1 MKKITKILD
10 SVMRG
15 LKRTCV
21 AKAIAVV
28 AVATIA
34 MNSFAQEETIT
45 GVKDLAGKD
54 STYINSHLTTGGN
67 YPEEMDKKFFLY
79 NEKTG
84 KFLNLGSYWGTHVA
98 LADYGKPMW
107 VVSGTREICTN
118 PDAYYLNREIQ
129 TNDVLLFTHNMAT
142 TLSEDQGQYV
152 GWPRANKDN
161 PAEDRGV
168 FSDRKNTATDIYG
181 WELEFTGDN
190 MNTCKLKTKKT
201 ITEIIAGFWL
211 TKHNCWSDDV
221 YLCGVPASVDPNRS
235 CEAYTTDE
243 IANNGLT
250 GYDTWRI
257 MTYEDIYNLQVKNTE
272 NMTKSIDLSF
282 MLKCPGFQRGDNDI
296 ANWKTYNFA
305 TKQYNENNAGFA
317 SFGLSRQYYD
327 VANWSTVKNV
337 IGTYTFDGVTYE
349 FIEEP
354 KKNSSQSDKDKYKN
368 NTDNYQRHLAKF
380 YCASIKSNRGIVYQ
394 DVTVK
399 LAGTY
404 VVECKGFSTTD
415 KAALV
420 AGVLNPEYTSTN
432 GEPMMIGGVLNRTTL
447 SQTSNMTAD
456 EQTRLHIGE
465 KNMDYAGKEFY
476 EHSKYT
482 NSVIVVVPQSAIKNG
497 SATIRLGV
505 MVGSQSETAAQ
516 TGEWTVFDDFRLLYA
531 SKNTEADL
539 ILDQDRADLS
549 YIYDINEPLQNK
561 TLRLN
566 KTFTAG
572 KWNTLVLPVNLTL
585 KQLRDAFGP
594 STRLAQLDKLTKSG
608 IEFQSVKLDGMA
620 DDAIALHAYQ
630 PYLIIP
636 EKVFEK
642 DRVDN
647 TKASYT
653 AEFVNAGTGEQSQ
666 TIKVGI
672 AANHYVIPK
681 VSLSVDDLKKV
692 DQKTWATAVSESTD
706 GKMEAW
712 GTLART
718 FGTVSDDVEYG
729 YQFENDGKII
739 EGRDKLIGSY
749 FFDNGKMYHSDKRV
763 RGLRGFSCW
772 FKPAEGAQK
781 NAQFTLDGVTQSG
794 TTALDDIFA
803 DGEQTV
809 SRFAQ
814 GVYNLNGQLVKQGN
828 STAGLPSGLYIV
840 NGKKCI
846 VR

>member
-1 MKKITKILD
+1 MKKITKNLD
-10 SVMRG
+10 SVMSG

-34 MNSFAQEETIT
+34 MNSFAQDETIT

-54 STYINSHLTTGGN
+54 LTYINSHLTTDGN
-67 YPEEMDKKFFLY
+67 YPADMSKMFFLY

-107 VVSGTREICTN
+107 VVKGEREICN
-118 PDAYYLNREIQ
+118 DPDALIPNDFQ
-129 TNDVLLFTHNMAT
+129 TNNVLFFTHNMAT
-142 TLSEDQGQYV
+142 TLSEDQGPYV
-152 GWPRANKDN
+152 GVSQVKKKK

-168 FSDRKNTATDIYG
+168 FVDRKNTATDIYG
-181 WELEFTGDN
+181 WELEFKPGN
-190 MNTCKLKTKKT
+190 MKTCRLKTKKT
-201 ITEIIAGFWL
+201 EKKFYYWGN
-211 TKHNCWSDDV
+211 HYCWSDDV

-235 CEAYTTDE
+235 CEAYSAEDIE
-243 IANNGLT
+243 SKGLAD
-250 GYDTWRI
+250 YATWRI
-257 MTYEDIYNLQVKNTE
+257 MTYEDIYNLQNKNTE

-282 MLKCPGFQRGDNDI
+282 MLKTPGFQRGDNDI

-305 TKQYNENNAGFA
+305 TQQYNENNVGFA
-317 SFGLSRQYYD
+317 SFGLSKLYSKA
-327 VANWSTVKNV
+327 ANWEEENIVK
-337 IGTYTFDGVTYE
+337 GLSKTAYTFDNRKYTTDS
-349 FIEEP
+349 IEP
-354 KKNSSQSDKDKYKN
+354 
-368 NTDNYQRHLAKF
+368 YQRHLGKF

-420 AGVLNPEYTSTN
+420 AGVLNPNYTSTN
-432 GEPMMIGGVLNRTTL
+432 GEPMMIGGVLNSTTL

-456 EQTRLHIGE
+456 EQNRLHISE
-465 KNMDYAGKEFY
+465 MNMDYAGKEFY

-482 NSVIVVVPQSAIKNG
+482 NSVIVVVPQSAIDANG

-516 TGEWTVFDDFRLLYA
+516 NGEWTVFDDFRLLYA

-549 YIYDINEPLQNK
+549 YIYDINEPLHNK

-566 KTFTAG
+566 KTFTAH

-594 STRLAQLDKLTKSG
+594 STRLAQLEKLTESG
-608 IEFQSVKLDGMA
+608 IQFQSVDFTDKA
-620 DDAIALHAYQ
+620 DDYVALEAYK

-636 EKVFEK
+636 EKAEGQAAEYTSVYVE
-642 DRVDN
+642 
-647 TKASYT
+647 TGAST
-653 AEFVNAGTGEQSQ
+653 AEYMRV
-666 TIKVGI
+666 KI
-672 AANHYVIPK
+672 AANHFVIPK
-681 VSLSVDDLKKV
+681 VSLSVEDLKNV
-692 DQKTWATAVSESTD
+692 NQKTWATAVSTSTD

-718 FGTVSDDVEYG
+718 FGTVNEDVENG
-729 YQFENDGKII
+729 YQFNNNGQII
-739 EGRDKLIGSY
+739 TGRDNLIGSY
-749 FFDNGKMYHSDKRV
+749 FFANGKMYHSSKDRV

-772 FKPAEGAQK
+772 FKPVSSKSG

>member
-10 SVMRG
+10 SVMSR

-54 STYINSHLTTGGN
+54 LTYINSHLDGS
-67 YPEEMDKKFFLY
+67 YPAEMDKMFFLY

-84 KFLNLGSYWGTHVA
+84 KFLNLGSYWGTHVS
-98 LADYGKPMW
+98 LADYGKPLW

-118 PDAYYLNREIQ
+118 PDASYLNREIQ
-129 TNDVLLFTHNMAT
+129 TNNVLLFTHNMAT

-152 GWPRANKDN
+152 GLSIADDEK

-168 FSDRKNTATDIYG
+168 FVDRQNKETSIYG
-181 WELEFTGDN
+181 WEIEFTGDN

-201 ITEIIAGFWL
+201 ITKIRAGL
-211 TKHNCWSDDV
+211 LATKHNCWSDDV

-235 CEAYTTDE
+235 CEAYSDAD
-243 IANNGLT
+243 IKSKGLT

-257 MTYEDIYNLQVKNTE
+257 MTYEDIYNLQNKNTE

-282 MLKCPGFQRGDNDI
+282 MLKTPGFQRGDNDI
-296 ANWKTYNFA
+296 KNWKTYNFA
-305 TKQYNENNAGFA
+305 TQQYNENNVGFA
-317 SFGLSRQYYD
+317 SFGLSKLYSKA
-327 VANWSTVKNV
+327 ANWETDNIVNGLSKTA
-337 IGTYTFDGVTYE
+337 YTFDGHEY
-349 FIEEP
+349 I
-354 KKNSSQSDKDKYKN
+354 KG
-368 NTDNYQRHLAKF
+368 TDGTEAYQRHLGKF

-420 AGVLNPEYTSTN
+420 AGVLNPKYTSTN

-447 SQTSNMTAD
+447 SQTGNMDAA
-456 EQTRLHIGE
+456 ELNRLHISE
-465 KNMDYAGKEFY
+465 MNMDYAGKEFY

-482 NSVIVVVPQSAIKNG
+482 NSVIVVVPQSAIDANNG

-505 MVGSQSETAAQ
+505 MVGNQSETAAQ
-516 TGEWTVFDDFRLLYA
+516 AGEWTVFDDFRLLYA

-539 ILDQDRADLS
+539 ILDQDRDNLS

-566 KTFTAG
+566 KTFTAH
-572 KWNTLVLPVNLTL
+572 KWNTLVLPVSLTL

-594 STRLAQLDKLTKSG
+594 STRLAQLDKLTESG
-608 IEFQSVKLDGMA
+608 IQFKSVDFTDKA
-620 DDAIALHAYQ
+620 DDYVALQAYK

-636 EKVFEK
+636 EKAEGQAAEYTSVYVKTGATAAESM
-642 DRVDN
+642 RV
-647 TKASYT
+647 K
-653 AEFVNAGTGEQSQ
+653 
-666 TIKVGI
+666 I
-672 AANHYVIPK
+672 AANHFVIPK
-681 VSLSVDDLKKV
+681 VSLSVADLKNKV
-692 DQKTWATAVSESTD
+692 DQNTWATTVSESID
-706 GKMEAW
+706 GMEAW

-718 FGTVSDDVEYG
+718 FGTENKDVENG
-729 YQFENDGKII
+729 YLFTNNGKII
-739 EGRDKLIGSY
+739 TGRDNLIGSY
-749 FFDNGKMYHSDKRV
+749 FFANGKMYHSDKRV

-772 FKPAEGAQK
+772 FKPVPGTTQSVK
-781 NAQFTLDGVTQSG
+781 FTLDGVTQSG
-794 TTALDDIFA
+794 TTALDDIFT

-828 STAGLPSGLYIV
+828 STAGLPSGVYIV

>member
-10 SVMRG
+10 SVMSR

-34 MNSFAQEETIT
+34 MNSFAQEVETIT

-54 STYINSHLTTGGN
+54 LTYINSHLTTDGN
-67 YPEEMDKKFFLY
+67 YPVEMSKMFFLY

-84 KFLNLGSYWGTHVA
+84 KFLNLGSYWGTHVS

-107 VVSGTREICTN
+107 VIKGTREICLN
-118 PDAYYLNREIQ
+118 PDDLIGKKYQ
-129 TNDVLLFTHNMAT
+129 TNNVLFFAHNMAT
-142 TLSEDQGQYV
+142 TLSEDQGPYV
-152 GWPRANKDN
+152 GWSQVNKKK

-168 FSDRKNTATDIYG
+168 FADRENTETAIYG
-181 WELEFTGDN
+181 WELEFTGND
-190 MNTCKLKTKKT
+190 MKTCKLKTKKT
-201 ITEIIAGFWL
+201 EETYGVIN
-211 TKHNCWSDDV
+211 KHYCWSDDV

-235 CEAYTTDE
+235 CEAYSEADITSK
-243 IANNGLT
+243 GLT

-257 MTYEDIYNLQVKNTE
+257 MTYEDIYNLQNKNTE

-296 ANWKTYNFA
+296 KNWKTYNFA
-305 TKQYNENNAGFA
+305 TQQYNENNVGFA
-317 SFGLSRQYYD
+317 SFGLSKLYSKA
-327 VANWSTVKNV
+327 ANWDAKNIVK
-337 IGTYTFDGVTYE
+337 GLSKTAYTFDNRKYTTDS
-349 FIEEP
+349 IEP
-354 KKNSSQSDKDKYKN
+354 
-368 NTDNYQRHLAKF
+368 YQRHLSKF
-380 YCASIKSNRGIVYQ
+380 YCASITSNRGIVYQ
-394 DVTVK
+394 DVTVN

-420 AGVLNPEYTSTN
+420 AGVLNPNYGTN
-432 GEPMMIGGVLNRTTL
+432 GEPMMLGGVLNRTTL
-447 SQTSNMTAD
+447 SQTSNMTTD
-456 EQTRLHIGE
+456 EQNRLHISE

-482 NSVIVVVPQSAIKNG
+482 NSVIVVVPQSAVNNG

-505 MVGSQSETAAQ
+505 MVGSQSETTAQ

-539 ILDQDRADLS
+539 ILDQDRDNLS

-566 KTFTAG
+566 KTFTAH

-594 STRLAQLDKLTKSG
+594 STRLAQLEKLTESG
-608 IEFQSVKLDGMA
+608 IQFQSVDFTGKA
-620 DDAIALHAYQ
+620 DDAIALEAYK

-636 EKVFEK
+636 EKDKGQAAEYTSVYVETGAGAAEYL
-642 DRVDN
+642 RV
-647 TKASYT
+647 K
-653 AEFVNAGTGEQSQ
+653 
-666 TIKVGI
+666 I
-672 AANHYVIPK
+672 AANHFVIPK
-681 VSLSVDDLKKV
+681 VSLSKDDLKKV
-692 DQKTWATAVSESTD
+692 DQNTWATAVSTSID
-706 GKMEAW
+706 GQMEAW

-718 FGTVSDDVEYG
+718 FGTDATQDENGKWTFSDK
-729 YQFENDGKII
+729 NII
-739 EGRDKLIGSY
+739 TGRDNLIDCY
-749 FFDNGKMYHSDKRV
+749 FFDKGNMYHSATRP

-772 FKPAEGAQK
+772 FKPAEGSKK
-781 NAQFTLDGVTQSG
+781 NASFTLDGVTQSG

-809 SRFAQ
+809 SRFAN

-828 STAGLPSGLYIV
+828 STAGLPSGMYIV

>member
-10 SVMRG
+10 SVMSG

-34 MNSFAQEETIT
+34 MNSFAQQEETIT
-45 GVKDLAGKD
+45 GVKDLPGKD
-54 STYINSHLTTGGN
+54 LNYINSHLTNGKD
-67 YPEEMDKKFFLY
+67 YPEDMSKMFFLY

-84 KFLNLGSYWGTHVA
+84 KFLNFGSYWGTHVA

-107 VVSGTREICTN
+107 VVTGTRKTCLN
-118 PDAYYLNREIQ
+118 PDASLTDRKFE
-129 TNDVLLFTHNMAT
+129 TKTVLLFTHNMANT
-142 TLSEDQGQYV
+142 GEEKDKLGQYV
-152 GWPRANKDN
+152 GVSQINKN
-161 PAEDRGV
+161 KIPHNEDKGV
-168 FSDRKNTATDIYG
+168 FADRENTETSIYG
-181 WELEFTGDN
+181 WELEFTGDG

-201 ITEIIAGFWL
+201 ITDFVWNGKYNRWI
-211 TKHNCWSDDV
+211 DDV

-235 CEAYTTDE
+235 CEAYSEADITSK
-243 IANNGLT
+243 GLA

-257 MTYEDIYNLQVKNTE
+257 LTYEQVYNLQKKNTE

-282 MLKCPGFQRGDNDI
+282 MLKTPGFQRADNDI
-296 ANWKTYNFA
+296 KNWKTYNFA
-305 TKQYNENNAGFA
+305 TKQHNENNVGFA
-317 SFGLSRQYYD
+317 SFGLSKLYSKA
-327 VANWSTVKNV
+327 ANWEEKNIV
-337 IGTYTFDGVTYE
+337 NGLSKKAYTFDNRKYTTDS
-349 FIEEP
+349 IEP
-354 KKNSSQSDKDKYKN
+354 
-368 NTDNYQRHLAKF
+368 YQRHLGKF
-380 YCASIKSNRGIVYQ
+380 YCASITNQRGIVYQ

-404 VVECKGFSTTD
+404 VVECKGFSKTD
-415 KAALV
+415 KAALI

-432 GEPMMIGGVLNRTTL
+432 GEPMMLGGVLNRTTL
-447 SQTSNMTAD
+447 SQTSNMTTD
-456 EQTRLHIGE
+456 EQNRLHISE
-465 KNMDYAGKEFY
+465 MNMDYAGKEFY

-505 MVGSQSETAAQ
+505 MVGSQTETAAQ
-516 TGEWTVFDDFRLLYA
+516 NGEWTVFDDFRLLYA

-549 YIYDINEPLQNK
+549 YILDINEPLQNK

-566 KTFTAG
+566 KTFTAH
-572 KWNTLVLPVNLTL
+572 KWNTFVLPVNLTL

-594 STRLAQLDKLTKSG
+594 STRLAQLEKLTESG
-608 IEFQSVKLDGMA
+608 IQFKSVDFTGKA
-620 DDAIALHAYQ
+620 DDYVALEAYK

-636 EKVFEK
+636 EKAEGQAAEYTSVYVE
-642 DRVDN
+642 
-647 TKASYT
+647 TGAST
-653 AEFVNAGTGEQSQ
+653 AEYMRV
-666 TIKVGI
+666 KI
-672 AANHYVIPK
+672 AANHFVIPK
-681 VSLSVDDLKKV
+681 VSLSVDDLQKV
-692 DQKTWATAVSESTD
+692 DQNTWATTVTESTD
-706 GKMEAW
+706 GKMKAW

-718 FGTVSDDVEYG
+718 FGTVNDNVENG
-729 YQFENDGKII
+729 YQFTNNGKII
-739 EGRDKLIGSY
+739 DGRDKLDDSY
-749 FFDNGKMYHSDKRV
+749 FFANGKMYHSTGRV

-772 FKPAEGAQK
+772 FKPVPGTTQSVK
-781 NAQFTLDGVTQSG
+781 FTLDGVTQSG
-794 TTALDDIFA
+794 TTALDDIFT

-809 SRFAQ
+809 SRFAN

-828 STAGLPSGLYIV
+828 STAGLPSGMYIV

>member
-10 SVMRG
+10 SVMSR

-34 MNSFAQEETIT
+34 MNSFAQQEETIT

-54 STYINSHLTTGGN
+54 LTYINSHLTTDGN
-67 YPEEMDKKFFLY
+67 YPVEMGKMFFLY

-84 KFLNLGSYWGTHVA
+84 KFLNLGSYWGTHVS

-107 VVSGTREICTN
+107 VVKGTREICLN
-118 PDAYYLNREIQ
+118 PDDLIGKKYQ
-129 TNDVLLFTHNMAT
+129 TNNVLLFAHNMAT
-142 TLSEDQGQYV
+142 TLSEDQGPYV
-152 GWPRANKDN
+152 GWSQVNKKK

-168 FSDRKNTATDIYG
+168 FADRENTETAIYG
-181 WELEFTGDN
+181 WELEFTGND
-190 MNTCKLKTKKT
+190 MKTCKLKTKKT
-201 ITEIIAGFWL
+201 EETYGIIN
-211 TKHNCWSDDV
+211 KHYCWSDDV

-235 CEAYTTDE
+235 CEAYSAADITSK
-243 IANNGLT
+243 GLT

-257 MTYEDIYNLQVKNTE
+257 MTYEDIYNLQNKNTE
-272 NMTKSIDLSF
+272 NMKKSIDLSF

-296 ANWKTYNFA
+296 DNWKTCNFA
-305 TKQYNENNAGFA
+305 TEQYNENNIGFA
-317 SFGLSRQYYD
+317 SFGLSKLYSKA
-327 VANWSTVKNV
+327 ANWDEKNIVK
-337 IGTYTFDGVTYE
+337 GLSKTAYTFDNRKYTTDS
-349 FIEEP
+349 IEP
-354 KKNSSQSDKDKYKN
+354 
-368 NTDNYQRHLAKF
+368 YQRHLGKF
-380 YCASIKSNRGIVYQ
+380 YCASITNHRGIVYQ
-394 DVTVK
+394 DVAVK

-420 AGVLNPEYTSTN
+420 AGVLNPNYGTDN
-432 GEPMMIGGVLNRTTL
+432 EPMMLGGTLNRTTL
-447 SQTSNMTAD
+447 SQTGNMDAA
-456 EQTRLHIGE
+456 ELNRLHISE

-516 TGEWTVFDDFRLLYA
+516 NGEWTVFDDFRLLYA

-566 KTFTAG
+566 KTFTAH
-572 KWNTLVLPVNLTL
+572 KWNTFVLPVNLTL

-594 STRLAQLDKLTKSG
+594 STRLAQLEKLTESG
-608 IEFQSVKLDGMA
+608 IQFQSVGFTGMA
-620 DDAIALHAYQ
+620 DDAIALHAYK

-636 EKVFEK
+636 EKDKGQAAEYTSVYVE
-642 DRVDN
+642 
-647 TKASYT
+647 TGAST
-653 AEFVNAGTGEQSQ
+653 AEYMRV
-666 TIKVGI
+666 KI
-672 AANHYVIPK
+672 AKDHFVIPK
-681 VSLSVDDLKKV
+681 VSLSVEDLKKV
-692 DQKTWATAVSESTD
+692 DQNTWATAVTESTD
-706 GKMEAW
+706 GKMQAW

-718 FGTVSDDVEYG
+718 FGTVSDNVENG

-739 EGRDKLIGSY
+739 DPRDNLIGSY
-749 FFDNGKMYHSDKRV
+749 FFANGKMYHSDKRV

-772 FKPAEGAQK
+772 FKPVSSK
-781 NAQFTLDGVTQSG
+781 SSNAQFTLDGVTQSG

-809 SRFAQ
+809 SRFAN

-828 STAGLPSGLYIV
+828 SIAGLPSGMYIV

>member
-10 SVMRG
+10 SVMSG

-28 AVATIA
+28 AVATVA
-34 MNSFAQEETIT
+34 MNSFAQDETIT

-54 STYINSHLTTGGN
+54 LTYINSHLTTDGN
-67 YPEEMDKKFFLY
+67 YPVENGKMFFLY

-84 KFLNLGSYWGTHVA
+84 KFLNLGGYWGTHVA

-107 VVSGTREICTN
+107 VVKGKRNIFESIL
-118 PDAYYLNREIQ
+118 AYH
-129 TNDVLLFTHNMAT
+129 TNDVLFFVHNMAT
-142 TLSEDQGQYV
+142 TTDKNQGPYV
-152 GWPRANKDN
+152 GWSQVEDNK
-161 PAEDRGV
+161 PVEDRGV
-168 FSDRKNTATDIYG
+168 FADRENTEKSIYG
-181 WELEFTGDN
+181 WELEPTGDG
-190 MNTCKLKTKKT
+190 MNTYKLKTKKT
-201 ITEIIAGFWL
+201 VEHKL
-211 TKHNCWSDDV
+211 TAAKLRYCWSDDV
-221 YLCGVPASVDPNRS
+221 YLCGVPANVDSNRS

-243 IANNGLT
+243 IKSKGLT

-257 MTYEDIYNLQVKNTE
+257 MTYEDIYNLQNKNTE

-282 MLKCPGFQRGDNDI
+282 MLKTPGFQRLDNDI

-305 TKQYNENNAGFA
+305 TEKYNENNVGFA
-317 SFGLSRQYYD
+317 SFGLNKLYSK
-327 VANWSTVKNV
+327 VANWDEKNIV
-337 IGTYTFDGVTYE
+337 NDLSKTAYVFDGISYYKT
-349 FIEEP
+349 
-354 KKNSSQSDKDKYKN
+354 KDDKE
-368 NTDNYQRHLAKF
+368 NYQRHLGKF

-420 AGVLNPEYTSTN
+420 AGVLNPKYGTN
-432 GEPMMIGGVLNRTTL
+432 GEPMMLNGVLNSTTL
-447 SQTSNMTAD
+447 SQTSNMTTD
-456 EQTRLHIGE
+456 EQNRLHIGE

-482 NSVIVVVPQSAIKNG
+482 NSVIVVVPQSAINNG

-516 TGEWTVFDDFRLLYA
+516 GDEWTVFDDFRLLYA

-539 ILDQDRADLS
+539 ILDQDRDNLN
-549 YIYDINEPLQNK
+549 YIYAINEPLKNK

-566 KTFTAG
+566 KTFTAH

-594 STRLAQLDKLTKSG
+594 STRLAQLERLTESG
-608 IEFQSVKLDGMA
+608 IQFKSVDFTDKA
-620 DDAIALHAYQ
+620 DDYVALEAYK

-636 EKVFEK
+636 EWAEGQAAEYTSVYVETGASAAEYL
-642 DRVDN
+642 RV
-647 TKASYT
+647 K
-653 AEFVNAGTGEQSQ
+653 
-666 TIKVGI
+666 I
-672 AANHYVIPK
+672 AKNHFVIPK

-692 DQKTWATAVSESTD
+692 DQDKWATAVSESID
-706 GKMEAW
+706 GMQAW

-718 FGTVSDDVEYG
+718 FGTKSDDVENG
-729 YQFENDGKII
+729 YLFDNNGEII
-739 EGRDKLIGSY
+739 TGRDNLKGSY
-749 FFDNGKMYHSDKRV
+749 FFANGKMYHSDSRV

-772 FKPAEGAQK
+772 FKPVNGTDNA

-803 DGEQTV
+803 NGEQTV

-814 GVYNLNGQLVKQGN
+814 GVYNLNGQLVKKGN
-828 STAGLPSGLYIV
+828 STAGLPSGMYIV
-840 NGKKCI
+840 GGKKCI

>member
-10 SVMRG
+10 SVMST

-21 AKAIAVV
+21 AKAVAVV

-34 MNSFAQEETIT
+34 MNSFAQQEETIT

-54 STYINSHLTTGGN
+54 LTYINSHLTTDGN
-67 YPEEMDKKFFLY
+67 YPVDMSKMFFLY

-84 KFLNLGSYWGTHVA
+84 KFLNLGSYWGTHVS
-98 LADYGKPMW
+98 LADYGKPLW
-107 VVSGTREICTN
+107 VVKGKRNIYESVIK
-118 PDAYYLNREIQ
+118 YH

-142 TLSEDQGQYV
+142 TLSEDQGPYV
-152 GWPRANKDN
+152 GWAQVDDNK

-168 FSDRKNTATDIYG
+168 FTDKKNTAESIYG
-181 WELEFTGDN
+181 WELEFIPGND
-190 MNTCKLKTKKT
+190 MKTCKLKTKKT
-201 ITEIIAGFWL
+201 VEKKL
-211 TKHNCWSDDV
+211 TDWALRYCWSDDV

-235 CEAYTTDE
+235 CEAYSDAD
-243 IANNGLT
+243 IKSKGLT

-257 MTYEDIYNLQVKNTE
+257 MTYEDIYNLQNKNTE

-282 MLKCPGFQRGDNDI
+282 MLKTPGFQRGDNDI
-296 ANWKTYNFA
+296 KNWKTYNFA
-305 TKQYNENNAGFA
+305 TQQYNENNVGFA
-317 SFGLSRQYYD
+317 SFGLSKLYSKA
-327 VANWSTVKNV
+327 ANWEKANIVNGLSKTA
-337 IGTYTFDGVTYE
+337 YTFDGGSYDNT
-349 FIEEP
+349 
-354 KKNSSQSDKDKYKN
+354 KNG
-368 NTDNYQRHLAKF
+368 TEAYQRHLGKF

-394 DVTVK
+394 DVVVS
-399 LAGTY
+399 LPGTY

-420 AGVLNPEYTSTN
+420 AGVLNPNYGTN
-432 GEPMMIGGVLNRTTL
+432 NEPMMLGGVLNRTTL

-456 EQTRLHIGE
+456 EQTALHISE
-465 KNMDYAGKEFY
+465 MNMDYAGKEFY

-482 NSVIVVVPQSAIKNG
+482 NSVIVVVPQSAIDANNG

-516 TGEWTVFDDFRLLYA
+516 SGEWTVFDDFRLLYA

-539 ILDQDRADLS
+539 ILDQDRDNLN

-566 KTFTAG
+566 KTFTAH
-572 KWNTLVLPVNLTL
+572 KWNTFVLPVNLTL

-594 STRLAQLDKLTKSG
+594 STRLAQLEKLTESG
-608 IEFQSVKLDGMA
+608 IQFKSVGFTGEA
-620 DDAIALHAYQ
+620 DDYVALEAYK

-636 EKVFEK
+636 EKDKGQAAEYTSVYVKTGASAAESM
-642 DRVDN
+642 RV
-647 TKASYT
+647 K
-653 AEFVNAGTGEQSQ
+653 
-666 TIKVGI
+666 I
-672 AANHYVIPK
+672 AANHFVIPK
-681 VSLSVDDLKKV
+681 VSLSVEDLKKV
-692 DQKTWATAVSESTD
+692 DQNTWATTVTESTD
-706 GKMEAW
+706 GKMKAY
-712 GTLART
+712 GTLVRT
-718 FGTVSDDVEYG
+718 FGTVSDNVENG
-729 YQFENDGKII
+729 YLFENNGKII
-739 EGRDKLIGSY
+739 TGRDNLEYCY
-749 FFDNGKMYHSDKRV
+749 FFDNGKMYHSSIEGRV

-772 FKPAEGAQK
+772 FKPVSSKSG

-809 SRFAQ
+809 SRFAN
-814 GVYNLNGQLVKQGN
+814 GIYNLNGQLVKQGN
-828 STAGLPSGLYIV
+828 STAGLPSGMYIV

>member
-10 SVMRG
+10 SVMSR

-54 STYINSHLTTGGN
+54 STYINNHLTTDGY
-67 YPEEMDKKFFLY
+67 YPEDMSKMFFLY

-98 LADYGKPMW
+98 LADYGKPLW
-107 VVSGTREICTN
+107 VVSGKREICLN
-118 PDAYYLNREIQ
+118 PDALPHKRKFQ
-129 TNDVLLFTHNMAT
+129 TNNVLFFGHNMAT
-142 TLSEDQGQYV
+142 TLSEDQGPYV
-152 GWPRANKDN
+152 GWSKAKSGKPD
-161 PAEDRGV
+161 EDRGV
-168 FSDRKNTATDIYG
+168 YADKKNTATDIYG

-201 ITEIIAGFWL
+201 INSVVGPWFQS
-211 TKHNCWSDDV
+211 HDCWSDDV

-235 CEAYTTDE
+235 CEAYSAADIE
-243 IANNGLT
+243 SNGLT

-257 MTYEDIYNLQVKNTE
+257 VTYEDIYNLQNKNTE

-282 MLKCPGFQRGDNDI
+282 MLKCPGFQRGDNNI

-305 TKQYNENNAGFA
+305 TNQYNENNVGFA
-317 SFGLSRQYYD
+317 SFGLSKYYSKA
-327 VANWSTVKNV
+327 ANWEEKNIV
-337 IGTYTFDGVTYE
+337 NGLSETAYTFDGGSYDNT
-349 FIEEP
+349 
-354 KKNSSQSDKDKYKN
+354 KNGTEAYW
-368 NTDNYQRHLAKF
+368 RHLGKF
-380 YCASIKSNRGIVYQ
+380 FCASITNHRGIVYQ

-505 MVGSQSETAAQ
+505 MVGSQTETAAQ
-516 TGEWTVFDDFRLLYA
+516 AGEWTVFDDFRLLYA

-594 STRLAQLDKLTKSG
+594 STRLAQLENLTESG
-608 IEFQSVKLDGMA
+608 IQFKSVDFTGKAEDYV
-620 DDAIALHAYQ
+620 ALEAYK

-636 EKVFEK
+636 EKAEGQAAEYTSVYVKTGASAAETM
-642 DRVDN
+642 RVKIAN
-647 TKASYT
+647 NH
-653 AEFVNAGTGEQSQ
+653 FVIS
-666 TIKVGI
+666 
-672 AANHYVIPK
+672 K

-692 DQKTWATAVSESTD
+692 DQSTWATAVSTSTD

-718 FGTVSDDVEYG
+718 FGTVSNDVENG
-729 YQFENDGKII
+729 YQFENNGQII
-739 EGRDKLIGSY
+739 TGRDKLIGSY
-749 FFDNGKMYHSDKRV
+749 FFANGKMYHSATRP

-772 FKPAEGAQK
+772 FKPVNGKSQ
-781 NAQFTLDGVTQSG
+781 NASFTLDGVSQG
-794 TTALDDIFA
+794 TTGIEDILA
-803 DGEQTV
+803 DYEQPV
-809 SRFAQ
+809 SRFAN
-814 GVYNLNGQLVKQGN
+814 GIYNLNGQLVKQGN

>member
-10 SVMRG
+10 SVMSR

-34 MNSFAQEETIT
+34 MNSFAQQEEVIT

-54 STYINSHLTTGGN
+54 STYINSHLTTDGN
-67 YPEEMDKKFFLY
+67 YPEDMSKMFFLY

-98 LADYGKPMW
+98 LADYGKPLW
-107 VVSGTREICTN
+107 VVKGTREICLN
-118 PDAYYLNREIQ
+118 PDALPHKREYQ
-129 TNDVLLFTHNMAT
+129 TNNVLLFTHNMAT
-142 TLSEDQGQYV
+142 TLSEDQGPYV
-152 GWPRANKDN
+152 GWPQATKNN
-161 PAEDRGV
+161 PAEDIGV

-181 WELEFTGDN
+181 WELEFTGND
-190 MNTCKLKTKKT
+190 MKTCKLKTKKT
-201 ITEIIAGFWL
+201 EETYGVLLWE
-211 TKHNCWSDDV
+211 HYCWSDDV

-235 CEAYTTDE
+235 CEAYTTGE
-243 IANNGLT
+243 IASNGLT

-257 MTYEDIYNLQVKNTE
+257 MTYEDIYNLQNKNTE

-317 SFGLSRQYYD
+317 SFGLSKYYSKA
-327 VANWSTVKNV
+327 ANWEEKNIVK
-337 IGTYTFDGVTYE
+337 GLSETAYTFDGGSYDNT
-349 FIEEP
+349 
-354 KKNSSQSDKDKYKN
+354 KKGTEAYW
-368 NTDNYQRHLAKF
+368 RHLGKF
-380 YCASIKSNRGIVYQ
+380 FCASITNHRGIVYQ

-456 EQTRLHIGE
+456 EQNRLHIGE
-465 KNMDYAGKEFY
+465 MNMDYAGKEFY

-505 MVGSQSETAAQ
+505 MVGSQTETAAQ

-585 KQLRDAFGP
+585 EQLRDAFGS
-594 STRLAQLDKLTKSG
+594 STRLAELELLTESG
-608 IEFQSVKLDGMA
+608 IQFKSVDFTGKA
-620 DDAIALHAYQ
+620 DDYVALEAYK

-636 EKVFEK
+636 EKAKGQAPEYTSVYVETGSSSAEYL
-642 DRVDN
+642 RV
-647 TKASYT
+647 K
-653 AEFVNAGTGEQSQ
+653 
-666 TIKVGI
+666 I
-672 AANHYVIPK
+672 AANHFVIPK
-681 VSLSVDDLKKV
+681 VSLSVDDLKNKV
-692 DQKTWATAVSESTD
+692 NQDTWAAAFSKSTD
-706 GKMEAW
+706 GQMQAW

-718 FGTVSDDVEYG
+718 FGKVNEDVENG
-729 YQFENDGKII
+729 YQFENNGQII
-739 EGRDKLIGSY
+739 TGRDNLIGSY
-749 FFDNGKMYHSDKRV
+749 FFDNGKMYHSSKDRV

-772 FKPAEGAQK
+772 FKPVNGKSQ

-794 TTALDDIFA
+794 TTALDDIFTN
-803 DGEQTV
+803 GEQPV

-814 GVYNLNGQLVKQGN
+814 GIYNLNGQLVKQGN

>member
-1 MKKITKILD
+1 M
-10 SVMRG
+10 SR

-45 GVKDLAGKD
+45 GVKDLPGKD
-54 STYINSHLTTGGN
+54 LAYINSNATTDGK
-67 YPEEMDKKFFLY
+67 YPTDMGKMFFLY

-98 LADYGKPMW
+98 LADYGKPLCIIMKKGSKKE
-107 VVSGTREICTN
+107 VYFV
-118 PDAYYLNREIQ
+118 
-129 TNDVLLFTHNMAT
+129 HNMAT
-142 TLSEDQGQYV
+142 TMTEDQGPYI
-152 GWPRANKDN
+152 GWNLPDKGK
-161 PAEDRGV
+161 PAEDTGV
-168 FSDRKNTATDIYG
+168 YADKEKDDIYS
-181 WELEFTGDN
+181 WELEFVGDAN
-190 MNTCKLKTKKT
+190 NACRLRSKTKKWFG
-201 ITEIIAGFWL
+201 IIKVMG
-211 TKHNCWSDDV
+211 DDV
-221 YLCGVPASVDPNRS
+221 YLCGVPSTVDAGKT
-235 CEAYTTDE
+235 CEAYTTKE
-243 IANNGLT
+243 ISNKGLA

-257 MTYEDIYNLQVKNTE
+257 MTYEQVYNLQLKNTE
-272 NMTKSIDLSF
+272 NMKKSIDLSF

-296 ANWKTYNFA
+296 EKWHTYNYA
-305 TKQYNENNAGFA
+305 DGKSDNQNVGFA
-317 SFGLSRQYYD
+317 SFGMHKQYYNIAKWD
-327 VANWSTVKNV
+327 KNQFV
-337 IGTYTFDGVTYE
+337 NNLTAAKYEFDGRSY
-349 FIEEP
+349 
-354 KKNSSQSDKDKYKN
+354 D
-368 NTDNYQRHLAKF
+368 NTTNGSEDYQRRVSKYF
-380 YCASIKSNRGIVYQ
+380 CASITNHRGIVYQ

-420 AGVLNPEYTSTN
+420 AGVLNPNYGTN
-432 GEPMMIGGVLNRTTL
+432 NEPMMLGGVLNRTTL

-465 KNMDYAGKEFY
+465 MNMDYAGKEFY

-482 NSVIVVVPQSAIKNG
+482 NSVIVVVPQSAIDANG

-505 MVGSQSETAAQ
+505 MVGSQTETAAQ

-539 ILDQDRADLS
+539 ILDEDRADLQYLLS
-549 YIYDINEPLQNK
+549 VNDPLQNK

-566 KTFTAG
+566 KTFTAH

-681 VSLSVDDLKKV
+681 VSLSVDDLKNKV
-692 DQKTWATAVSESTD
+692 NQNTWAAVLSTSTD
-706 GKMEAW
+706 GKMKAW

-718 FGTVSDDVEYG
+718 FGTVSGDVENG
-729 YQFENDGKII
+729 YQFENNGQII
-739 EGRDKLIGSY
+739 TGRDNLIGSY
-749 FFDNGKMYHSDKRV
+749 FFDNGKMYHSNGRV

-803 DGEQTV
+803 DGEQPV

>member
-10 SVMRG
+10 SVMSG

-28 AVATIA
+28 AVATVA
-34 MNSFAQEETIT
+34 MNSFAQDETIT

-54 STYINSHLTTGGN
+54 LTYINSHLTKDGN
-67 YPEEMDKKFFLY
+67 YPADMDKMFFLY

-84 KFLNLGSYWGTHVA
+84 KFLNLGSYWGTHVS

-107 VVSGTREICTN
+107 VISGTREICLN
-118 PDAYYLNREIQ
+118 PEDLVGKKYQ
-129 TNDVLLFTHNMAT
+129 TNNVLFFAHNMAT
-142 TLSEDQGQYV
+142 TLSEDQGPYV
-152 GWPRANKDN
+152 GWSQVNKKK

-168 FSDRKNTATDIYG
+168 FVDRKNTATSIYG
-181 WELEFTGDN
+181 WELEFTGND
-190 MNTCKLKTKKT
+190 MKTCKLKTKKT
-201 ITEIIAGFWL
+201 ETTYGIIN
-211 TKHNCWSDDV
+211 KHYCWSDDV

-235 CEAYTTDE
+235 CEAYSAEDIE
-243 IANNGLT
+243 SKGLAD
-250 GYDTWRI
+250 YATWRI
-257 MTYEDIYNLQVKNTE
+257 MTYEDIYNLQNKNTE

-282 MLKCPGFQRGDNDI
+282 MLKTPGFQRGDNDI

-305 TKQYNENNAGFA
+305 TQQYNENNVGFA
-317 SFGLSRQYYD
+317 SFGLSKLYSKA
-327 VANWSTVKNV
+327 ANWEEENIVK
-337 IGTYTFDGVTYE
+337 GLSKTAYTFDNRKYTTDS
-349 FIEEP
+349 IEP
-354 KKNSSQSDKDKYKN
+354 
-368 NTDNYQRHLAKF
+368 YQRHLGKF

-420 AGVLNPEYTSTN
+420 AGVLNPNYTSTN
-432 GEPMMIGGVLNRTTL
+432 GEPMMIGGVLNSTTL

-456 EQTRLHIGE
+456 EQTRLHISE

-516 TGEWTVFDDFRLLYA
+516 SGEWTVFDDFRLLYA

-549 YIYDINEPLQNK
+549 YIYDINEPLHNK

-566 KTFTAG
+566 KTFTAH

-594 STRLAQLDKLTKSG
+594 STRLAQLEKLTESG
-608 IEFQSVKLDGMA
+608 IQFQSVDFTDKA
-620 DDAIALHAYQ
+620 DDYVALEAYK

-636 EKVFEK
+636 EKAEGQAAEYTSVYVE
-642 DRVDN
+642 
-647 TKASYT
+647 TGAST
-653 AEFVNAGTGEQSQ
+653 AEYMRV
-666 TIKVGI
+666 KI
-672 AANHYVIPK
+672 AANHFVFPK
-681 VSLSVDDLKKV
+681 VSLSVEDLKNV
-692 DQKTWATAVSESTD
+692 NQKTWATAVSTSTD

-718 FGTVSDDVEYG
+718 FGTVNEDVENG
-729 YQFENDGKII
+729 YQFENNGQII
-739 EGRDKLIGSY
+739 TGRDNLIGSY
-749 FFDNGKMYHSDKRV
+749 FFANGKMYHSSKDRV

-794 TTALDDIFA
+794 TTALDDIFT

-809 SRFAQ
+809 SRFAN

-828 STAGLPSGLYIV
+828 STAGLPSGMYIV

>member
-10 SVMRG
+10 SVMSR

-54 STYINSHLTTGGN
+54 LTYINSHLTTDGN
-67 YPEEMDKKFFLY
+67 YPEDMSKMFFLY
-79 NEKTG
+79 NEATG

-98 LADYGKPMW
+98 LADYGKPLW
-107 VVSGTREICTN
+107 VVSGTREICLN
-118 PDAYYLNREIQ
+118 PDALPHKREYQ

-142 TLSEDQGQYV
+142 TLSEDQGPYV
-152 GWPRANKDN
+152 GWPQATNNN

-181 WELEFTGDN
+181 WELEFTGND
-190 MNTCKLKTKKT
+190 MKTCKLKTKKT
-201 ITEIIAGFWL
+201 EERYGLWPNW
-211 TKHNCWSDDV
+211 HYCWSDDV

-243 IANNGLT
+243 IASNGLT

-272 NMTKSIDLSF
+272 KMTKSIDLSF

-296 ANWKTYNFA
+296 TNWKTYNFD
-305 TKQYNENNAGFA
+305 TKQYNENNVGFA

-349 FIEEP
+349 FIEKP
-354 KKNSSQSDKDKYKN
+354 KEDSSQSLKDKYKN

-432 GEPMMIGGVLNRTTL
+432 GEPMMLGGVLNRTTL
-447 SQTSNMTAD
+447 SQTSNMTTD
-456 EQTRLHIGE
+456 EQNRLHIIE
-465 KNMDYAGKEFY
+465 QNMDYAGKEFY

-482 NSVIVVVPQSAIKNG
+482 NSVIVVVPQSAIDANNG

-505 MVGSQSETAAQ
+505 MVGSQTETAAQ

-561 TLRLN
+561 TLHLN

-594 STRLAQLDKLTKSG
+594 STRLAQLENLTESG
-608 IEFQSVKLDGMA
+608 IQFKSVDFTDKA
-620 DDAIALHAYQ
+620 DDDVVLEAYK

-636 EKVFEK
+636 EKAEGQAAEYTSVYVKTGASAAEAM
-642 DRVDN
+642 RV
-647 TKASYT
+647 K
-653 AEFVNAGTGEQSQ
+653 
-666 TIKVGI
+666 I
-672 AANHYVIPK
+672 AANHFVIPK
-681 VSLSVDDLKKV
+681 VSLSVDDLKNV
-692 DQKTWATAVSESTD
+692 NQKTWATAVSKSTD

-718 FGTVSDDVEYG
+718 FGTEATQDDK
-729 YQFENDGKII
+729 GKWTFTDKNII
-739 EGRDKLIGSY
+739 ADRDNLIGSY
-749 FFDNGKMYHSDKRV
+749 FFDNGKMYHSDSRV

-772 FKPAEGAQK
+772 FKPVNGKSQ

-803 DGEQTV
+803 DGEQPV

-828 STAGLPSGLYIV
+828 STAGLPSGMYIV

>member
-10 SVMRG
+10 SVMSR

-34 MNSFAQEETIT
+34 MNSFAQEVETIT

-54 STYINSHLTTGGN
+54 ITYINSHLTN
-67 YPEEMDKKFFLY
+67 DKEYPEDMSKMFFLY

-118 PDAYYLNREIQ
+118 PDANYLNREIQ
-129 TNDVLLFTHNMAT
+129 TNNVLLFTHNMAT
-142 TLSEDQGQYV
+142 TLSEDQGPYV
-152 GWPRANKDN
+152 GWPQATNNN

-181 WELEFTGDN
+181 WELEFTDN
-190 MNTCKLKTKKT
+190 TMNTCKLKTKKT
-201 ITEIIAGFWL
+201 EERYGLWPNW
-211 TKHNCWSDDV
+211 HYCWSDDV

-235 CEAYTTDE
+235 CEAYSAADITSR
-243 IANNGLT
+243 GLT

-282 MLKCPGFQRGDNDI
+282 MLKCPGFQRADNDI

-354 KKNSSQSDKDKYKN
+354 KEDSSQSDKDKYKN
-368 NTDNYQRHLAKF
+368 NTDNYQRHLGKF
-380 YCASIKSNRGIVYQ
+380 FCASIKSNRGIVYQ

-420 AGVLNPEYTSTN
+420 AGVLNPNYGTN
-432 GEPMMIGGVLNRTTL
+432 NEPMMIGGVLNRTTL

-482 NSVIVVVPQSAIKNG
+482 NSVIVVVPQSAIDANNG

-505 MVGSQSETAAQ
+505 MVGSQTETAAQ

-539 ILDQDRADLS
+539 ILDQDRADLN
-549 YIYDINEPLQNK
+549 YIYKINEPLQNK

-572 KWNTLVLPVNLTL
+572 KWNTFVLPVNLTL

-594 STRLAQLDKLTKSG
+594 STRLAQLEELTESG
-608 IEFQSVKLDGMA
+608 IQFKSVDFTGKAEDYV
-620 DDAIALHAYQ
+620 ALEAYK

-636 EKVFEK
+636 EKAEGQAAEYTSVYVKTGASAAETM
-642 DRVDN
+642 RV
-647 TKASYT
+647 K
-653 AEFVNAGTGEQSQ
+653 
-666 TIKVGI
+666 I
-672 AANHYVIPK
+672 AKGHFVIPK
-681 VSLSVDDLKKV
+681 VSLSVEDLQNV
-692 DQKTWATAVSESTD
+692 DKKTWATTVSESTD

-718 FGTVSDDVEYG
+718 FGTVSKDVENG

-739 EGRDKLIGSY
+739 TGRDNLIGSY
-749 FFDNGKMYHSDKRV
+749 FFDNGKMYHSATRP

-772 FKPAEGAQK
+772 FKPVNGKSQ

-794 TTALDDIFA
+794 TTALDDIFT
-803 DGEQTV
+803 DGEQPV

-828 STAGLPSGLYIV
+828 STAGLPSGVYIV

>member
-10 SVMRG
+10 SVMSG

-34 MNSFAQEETIT
+34 MNSFAQEVETIT
-45 GVKDLAGKD
+45 GVKDLPGKD
-54 STYINSHLTTGGN
+54 LAYINSHLTTDGSYHAEKGK
-67 YPEEMDKKFFLY
+67 MFFLY

-98 LADYGKPMW
+98 LADYGKPLW
-107 VVSGTREICTN
+107 VIKGTREICLN
-118 PDAYYLNREIQ
+118 PDDLIGKKYQ
-129 TNDVLLFTHNMAT
+129 TNEVLFFAHNMAT
-142 TLSEDQGQYV
+142 TLSEDQGPYV
-152 GWPRANKDN
+152 GWSQVNKKK

-168 FSDRKNTATDIYG
+168 FADRENTEESIYG
-181 WELEFTGDN
+181 WELEFTGND
-190 MNTCKLKTKKT
+190 MKTCKLKTNKT
-201 ITEIIAGFWL
+201 EETYGIIN
-211 TKHNCWSDDV
+211 KHYCWSDDV

-235 CEAYTTDE
+235 CEAYSAAD
-243 IANNGLT
+243 IKSKGLT

-257 MTYEDIYNLQVKNTE
+257 MTYEDIYNLQNKNTE

-282 MLKCPGFQRGDNDI
+282 MLKTPGFQRGDNDI

-305 TKQYNENNAGFA
+305 TQQYNENNVGFA
-317 SFGLSRQYYD
+317 SFGLSKFYSKA
-327 VANWSTVKNV
+327 ANWKDENIVNGLSKKA
-337 IGTYTFDGVTYE
+337 YTFDNRKYTTDS
-349 FIEEP
+349 IEP
-354 KKNSSQSDKDKYKN
+354 
-368 NTDNYQRHLAKF
+368 YQRHLGKF

-394 DVTVK
+394 DVTVN

-420 AGVLNPEYTSTN
+420 AGVLNPNYTSTN
-432 GEPMMIGGVLNRTTL
+432 GEPMMLGGALNRTTL

-456 EQTRLHIGE
+456 EQTRLHITE

-482 NSVIVVVPQSAIKNG
+482 NSVVVVVPQSAIKNG

-505 MVGSQSETAAQ
+505 MVGSQTETAAQ
-516 TGEWTVFDDFRLLYA
+516 NGEWTVFDDFRLLYA

-566 KTFTAG
+566 KTFTAH

-594 STRLAQLDKLTKSG
+594 STRLAQLKKLTESG
-608 IEFQSVKLDGMA
+608 IQFKSVDFTGKA
-620 DDAIALHAYQ
+620 DDYVALEAYK

-636 EKVFEK
+636 EKAAGQAAEYTSVYVE
-642 DRVDN
+642 
-647 TKASYT
+647 TGAST
-653 AEFVNAGTGEQSQ
+653 AEYMRV
-666 TIKVGI
+666 KI
-672 AANHYVIPK
+672 AKDHFVIPK
-681 VSLSVDDLKKV
+681 VSLSVSDLKDKV

-706 GKMEAW
+706 HQMEAW

-718 FGTVSDDVEYG
+718 FGTVSDNVENG
-729 YQFENDGKII
+729 YQFTNDGKII

-749 FFDNGKMYHSDKRV
+749 FFANGKMYHSSKDRV

-772 FKPAEGAQK
+772 FKPVNGKSQ
-781 NAQFTLDGVTQSG
+781 NASFTLDGVTQSG
-794 TTALDDIFA
+794 TTALDDIFT

-809 SRFAQ
+809 SRFAN

-828 STAGLPSGLYIV
+828 STAGLPSGMYIV

>member
-10 SVMRG
+10 SVMSR

-54 STYINSHLTTGGN
+54 ITYINDHLKDDN
-67 YPEEMDKKFFLY
+67 NPEDMGRMFFLY

-84 KFLNLGSYWGTHVA
+84 KFLNLGGYWGTHVA
-98 LADYGKPMW
+98 LADYGKPLW
-107 VVSGTREICTN
+107 VVSGKREICLN
-118 PDAYYLNREIQ
+118 PDALPHKRKFQ
-129 TNDVLLFTHNMAT
+129 TNNVLFFGHNMAT
-142 TLSEDQGQYV
+142 TLSEDQGPYV
-152 GWPRANKDN
+152 GWSKAKSGKPD
-161 PAEDRGV
+161 EDRGV
-168 FSDRKNTATDIYG
+168 YADKKNTATDIYG
-181 WELEFTGDN
+181 WELDFTGDG

-201 ITEIIAGFWL
+201 ITDFVLNGKYNRWI
-211 TKHNCWSDDV
+211 DDV
-221 YLCGVPASVDPNRS
+221 YLCGVPASVDLNRS
-235 CEAYTTDE
+235 CEAYSTDE
-243 IANNGLT
+243 IASKGLD

-257 MTYEDIYNLQVKNTE
+257 MTYEDIYNLQNKNTE

-282 MLKCPGFQRGDNDI
+282 MLKCPGFQRADNDI
-296 ANWKTYNFA
+296 KNWKTYNFA
-305 TKQYNENNAGFA
+305 TQLYNENNVGFA
-317 SFGLSRQYYD
+317 SFGLSKYYSKA
-327 VANWSTVKNV
+327 ANWEKANIVNGLSETA
-337 IGTYTFDGVTYE
+337 YTFDGHEYIKGTDG
-349 FIEEP
+349 EEA
-354 KKNSSQSDKDKYKN
+354 
-368 NTDNYQRHLAKF
+368 YQRHLGKF

-420 AGVLNPEYTSTN
+420 AGVLNPNYGTN
-432 GEPMMIGGVLNRTTL
+432 NEPMMIGGVLNSTKL

-465 KNMDYAGKEFY
+465 MNMDYAGKEFY

-505 MVGSQSETAAQ
+505 MVGSQTETAAQ

-539 ILDQDRADLS
+539 ILDEDRTDLK
-549 YIYDINEPLQNK
+549 YLLDVDDLLQNK

-566 KTFTAG
+566 KTFELH
-572 KWNTLVLPVNLTL
+572 KWNTFVLPVSLTL
-585 KQLRDAFGP
+585 KQLRDAFG
-594 STRLAQLDKLTKSG
+594 SNTRLAELDVLTESG
-608 IEFQSVKLDGMA
+608 IQFQSVKLD
-620 DDAIALHAYQ
+620 DKTDNDVVLQAYK

-636 EKVFEK
+636 EKG
-642 DRVDN
+642 RLDN
-647 TKASYT
+647 KQVYT
-653 AEFVNAGTGEQSQ
+653 AEFVNAGTGAGAQ

-672 AANHYVIPK
+672 AANHYIIPK
-681 VSLSVDDLKKV
+681 VSLSVDDLKNIN
-692 DQKTWATAVSESTD
+692 QKTWATTVSTSND
-706 GKMEAW
+706 GKMEAY

-718 FGTVSDDVEYG
+718 FGTVNDNVENG
-729 YQFENDGKII
+729 YQFENNGQII
-739 EGRDKLIGSY
+739 TGRDDLIGSY
-749 FFDNGKMYHSDKRV
+749 FFDNGKMYHSDSRV

-772 FKPAEGAQK
+772 FKPVNGKSQ

-803 DGEQTV
+803 DGEQPV

>member
-10 SVMRG
+10 SVMSG

-45 GVKDLAGKD
+45 GVKDLPGKD
-54 STYINSHLTTGGN
+54 LNYINSHLKTDDPVGT
-67 YPEEMDKKFFLY
+67 DKMFFLY

-84 KFLNLGSYWGTHVA
+84 KFLNLGGYWGTHVS

-107 VVSGTREICTN
+107 VVKGTRKTCLN
-118 PDAYYLNREIQ
+118 PDASLTDRKFE
-129 TNDVLLFTHNMAT
+129 TKTVLLFAHNMAT
-142 TLSEDQGQYV
+142 TLSEDQGPYV
-152 GWPRANKDN
+152 GWSQAKKNK

-168 FSDRKNTATDIYG
+168 FSDRKNTAEDIYG
-181 WELEFTGDN
+181 WELEFTGDG

-201 ITEIIAGFWL
+201 ITDFVLNGKYNRWI
-211 TKHNCWSDDV
+211 DDV
-221 YLCGVPASVDPNRS
+221 YLCGVPTSVDHNRS
-235 CEAYTTDE
+235 CEAYSAADITSK
-243 IANNGLT
+243 GLT

-257 MTYEDIYNLQVKNTE
+257 MTYEDIYNLQNKNTE

-282 MLKCPGFQRGDNDI
+282 MLKTPGFQRGDNDI
-296 ANWKTYNFA
+296 VNWKTYNFA
-305 TKQYNENNAGFA
+305 TQQYNENNVGFA
-317 SFGLSRQYYD
+317 SFGLSKFYSKA
-327 VANWSTVKNV
+327 ANWEEANIVK
-337 IGTYTFDGVTYE
+337 GLSKTAYTFDGHEYIKGTDG
-349 FIEEP
+349 EEA
-354 KKNSSQSDKDKYKN
+354 
-368 NTDNYQRHLAKF
+368 YQRHLGKF
-380 YCASIKSNRGIVYQ
+380 YCASITNHRGIVYQ
-394 DVTVK
+394 DVVVS
-399 LAGTY
+399 LPGTY
-404 VVECKGFSTTD
+404 VVECKGFSKTD

-432 GEPMMIGGVLNRTTL
+432 GEPMMLGGVLNRTTL

-456 EQTRLHIGE
+456 EQNRLHISE
-465 KNMDYAGKEFY
+465 QNMDYAGKEFY

-505 MVGSQSETAAQ
+505 MVGSQTETAAQ
-516 TGEWTVFDDFRLLYA
+516 AGEWTVFDDFRLLYA

-549 YIYDINEPLQNK
+549 YILDINEPLQNK

-566 KTFTAG
+566 KTFTAH

-594 STRLAQLDKLTKSG
+594 STRLAQLEKLTESG
-608 IEFQSVKLDGMA
+608 IQFQSVDFTGKA
-620 DDAIALHAYQ
+620 DDYVALEAYK

-636 EKVFEK
+636 EKAAGQAAEYTSVYVKTGASASETM
-642 DRVDN
+642 RV
-647 TKASYT
+647 K
-653 AEFVNAGTGEQSQ
+653 
-666 TIKVGI
+666 I
-672 AANHYVIPK
+672 AANHFVIPK
-681 VSLSVDDLKKV
+681 VSLSVEDLKKV
-692 DQKTWATAVSESTD
+692 DQTTWATAVTESTD
-706 GKMEAW
+706 HKMEAW

-718 FGTVSDDVEYG
+718 FGTVSDNVENG
-729 YQFENDGKII
+729 YEFENNGQII
-739 EGRDKLIGSY
+739 TGRDNLIGSY
-749 FFDNGKMYHSDKRV
+749 FFANGKMYYSSKDRV

-772 FKPAEGAQK
+772 FKPVNGKSQ
-781 NAQFTLDGVTQSG
+781 NASFTLDGVTQSG

-803 DGEQTV
+803 DGEQPV
-809 SRFAQ
+809 SRFAN

-828 STAGLPSGLYIV
+828 STAGLPSGMYIV

>member
-10 SVMRG
+10 SVMSG

-21 AKAIAVV
+21 AKAVAVV

-34 MNSFAQEETIT
+34 MNSFAQQEETIT

-54 STYINSHLTTGGN
+54 LTYINSHLTTDGN
-67 YPEEMDKKFFLY
+67 YPVDMSKMFFLY

-84 KFLNLGSYWGTHVA
+84 KFLNLGSYWGTHVS
-98 LADYGKPMW
+98 LADYGKPLW
-107 VVSGTREICTN
+107 VVKDKRNIYESVIK
-118 PDAYYLNREIQ
+118 YH

-142 TLSEDQGQYV
+142 TLSEDQGPYV
-152 GWPRANKDN
+152 GWAQVDDNK

-168 FSDRKNTATDIYG
+168 FTDKKNTAESIYG
-181 WELEFTGDN
+181 WELEFIPGND
-190 MNTCKLKTKKT
+190 MKTCKLKTKKT
-201 ITEIIAGFWL
+201 VEKKL
-211 TKHNCWSDDV
+211 TGLALRYCWSDDV

-235 CEAYTTDE
+235 CEAYSDAD
-243 IANNGLT
+243 IKSKGLT

-257 MTYEDIYNLQVKNTE
+257 MTYEDIYNLQNKNTE

-282 MLKCPGFQRGDNDI
+282 MLKTPGFQRGDNDI
-296 ANWKTYNFA
+296 KNWKTYNFA
-305 TKQYNENNAGFA
+305 TQQYNENNVGFA
-317 SFGLSRQYYD
+317 SFGLSKLYSKA
-327 VANWSTVKNV
+327 ANWEKANIVNGLSKTA
-337 IGTYTFDGVTYE
+337 YTFDGGSYDNT
-349 FIEEP
+349 
-354 KKNSSQSDKDKYKN
+354 KNG
-368 NTDNYQRHLAKF
+368 TEAYQRHLGKF

-394 DVTVK
+394 DVVVS
-399 LAGTY
+399 LPGTY

-420 AGVLNPEYTSTN
+420 AGVLNPNYGTN
-432 GEPMMIGGVLNRTTL
+432 NEPMMLGGVLNRTTL

-456 EQTRLHIGE
+456 EQTALHISE
-465 KNMDYAGKEFY
+465 MNMDYAGKEFY

-482 NSVIVVVPQSAIKNG
+482 NSVIVVVPQSAIDANNG

-516 TGEWTVFDDFRLLYA
+516 SGEWTVFDDFRLLYA

-539 ILDQDRADLS
+539 ILDQDRDNLN

-566 KTFTAG
+566 KTFTAH
-572 KWNTLVLPVNLTL
+572 KWNTFVLPVNLTL

-594 STRLAQLDKLTKSG
+594 STRLAQLEKLTESG
-608 IEFQSVKLDGMA
+608 IQFQSVDFTGKA
-620 DDAIALHAYQ
+620 DDYVALEAYK

-636 EKVFEK
+636 EKAEGQAAEYTSVYVE
-642 DRVDN
+642 
-647 TKASYT
+647 TGAST
-653 AEFVNAGTGEQSQ
+653 AEYMRV
-666 TIKVGI
+666 KI
-672 AANHYVIPK
+672 AANHFVIPK
-681 VSLSVDDLKKV
+681 VSLSVEDLKKV

-718 FGTVSDDVEYG
+718 FGTEATQDDK
-729 YQFENDGKII
+729 GKWTFTDKNII
-739 EGRDKLIGSY
+739 TDRDNLIGSY
-749 FFDNGKMYHSDKRV
+749 FFANGKMYHSDKRV

-794 TTALDDIFA
+794 TTALDDIFT

-809 SRFAQ
+809 SRFAN
-814 GVYNLNGQLVKQGN
+814 GIYNLNGQLVKQGN
-828 STAGLPSGLYIV
+828 STAGLPSGMYIV

>member
-10 SVMRG
+10 SVMSR

-34 MNSFAQEETIT
+34 MNSFAQEEETIA

-54 STYINSHLTTGGN
+54 FSYINSHLTTDGN
-67 YPEEMDKKFFLY
+67 YPEEMDKMFFLY

-84 KFLNLGSYWGTHVA
+84 KFLNIGSYWGTHVA
-98 LADYGKPMW
+98 LADYGKPLW

-118 PDAYYLNREIQ
+118 PEASYLYREIQ
-129 TNDVLLFTHNMAT
+129 TNNVLLFTHNMAT
-142 TLSEDQGQYV
+142 TLSKDQGQYV
-152 GWPRANKDN
+152 GWPRANNDN

-201 ITEIIAGFWL
+201 ITEIRAGL
-211 TKHNCWSDDV
+211 LATKHNCWSDDV
-221 YLCGVPASVDPNRS
+221 YLCGVPASLDPNRS
-235 CEAYTTDE
+235 CEAYSAADITS
-243 IANNGLT
+243 NGLT

-282 MLKCPGFQRGDNDI
+282 MLKCPGFQRGDNNI

-349 FIEEP
+349 FIEKP
-354 KKNSSQSDKDKYKN
+354 KEDSSQSLKDKYKN

-456 EQTRLHIGE
+456 EQTRLHIIE
-465 KNMDYAGKEFY
+465 QNMDYAGKEFY

-482 NSVIVVVPQSAIKNG
+482 NSVIVVVPQSAIDANNG

-516 TGEWTVFDDFRLLYA
+516 AGEWTVFDDFRLLYA

-539 ILDQDRADLS
+539 ILDQDRADLN
-549 YIYDINEPLQNK
+549 YIYKINEPLQNK

-594 STRLAQLDKLTKSG
+594 STRLAQLEELTESG
-608 IEFQSVKLDGMA
+608 IQFKSVDFTNKAEDYV
-620 DDAIALHAYQ
+620 ALEAYK

-636 EKVFEK
+636 EKAEGQAAEYTSVYVKTGASAAESM
-642 DRVDN
+642 RV
-647 TKASYT
+647 K
-653 AEFVNAGTGEQSQ
+653 
-666 TIKVGI
+666 I
-672 AANHYVIPK
+672 AANHFVIPK

-692 DQKTWATAVSESTD
+692 DQKTWATAVSTSTD

-718 FGTVSDDVEYG
+718 FGTVSDDVENG
-729 YQFENDGKII
+729 YQFKNDGKII

-749 FFDNGKMYHSDKRV
+749 FFANGKMYHSSKDRV

-794 TTALDDIFA
+794 TTALDDIFT

>member
-10 SVMRG
+10 SVMSG

-34 MNSFAQEETIT
+34 MNSFAQQEETIT
-45 GVKDLAGKD
+45 GVKDLPGKD
-54 STYINSHLTTGGN
+54 LTYINSHLTTNGS
-67 YPEEMDKKFFLY
+67 YPEDKDKMFFLY

-84 KFLNLGSYWGTHVA
+84 KFLNLGSYWGTHVS
-98 LADYGKPMW
+98 LADYGKPLW
-107 VVSGTREICTN
+107 VVKGKRNIYESAIK
-118 PDAYYLNREIQ
+118 YH

-142 TLSEDQGQYV
+142 TLSEDQGPYV
-152 GWPRANKDN
+152 GWAQVDDNK

-168 FSDRKNTATDIYG
+168 FTDKKNTAESIYG
-181 WELEFTGDN
+181 WELEFIPGND
-190 MNTCKLKTKKT
+190 MKTCKLKTKKT
-201 ITEIIAGFWL
+201 VEKKL
-211 TKHNCWSDDV
+211 TGLALRYCWSDDV

-235 CEAYTTDE
+235 CEAYSDAD
-243 IANNGLT
+243 IKSKGLT

-257 MTYEDIYNLQVKNTE
+257 MTYKDIYNLQNKNTE

-282 MLKCPGFQRGDNDI
+282 MLKTPGFQRGDNDI
-296 ANWKTYNFA
+296 KNWKTYNFA
-305 TKQYNENNAGFA
+305 TQQYNENNVGFA
-317 SFGLSRQYYD
+317 SFGLSKLYSKA
-327 VANWSTVKNV
+327 ANWEKANIVNGLSKTA
-337 IGTYTFDGVTYE
+337 YTFDGGSYDNT
-349 FIEEP
+349 
-354 KKNSSQSDKDKYKN
+354 KNG
-368 NTDNYQRHLAKF
+368 TEAYQRHLGKF

-394 DVTVK
+394 DVVVS
-399 LAGTY
+399 LPGTY

-420 AGVLNPEYTSTN
+420 AGVLNPNYGTN
-432 GEPMMIGGVLNRTTL
+432 NEPMMLGGVLNRTTL

-456 EQTRLHIGE
+456 EQTALHISE
-465 KNMDYAGKEFY
+465 MNMDYAGKEFY

-482 NSVIVVVPQSAIKNG
+482 NSVIVVVPQSAIDANNG

-516 TGEWTVFDDFRLLYA
+516 SGEWTVFDDFRLLYA

-539 ILDQDRADLS
+539 ILDQDRDNLS
-549 YIYDINEPLQNK
+549 YILDINEPLQNK

-566 KTFTAG
+566 KTFTAH
-572 KWNTLVLPVNLTL
+572 KWNTFVLPVNLTL

-594 STRLAQLDKLTKSG
+594 STRLAQLEKLTESG
-608 IEFQSVKLDGMA
+608 IQFQSVDFTGKA
-620 DDAIALHAYQ
+620 DDYVALEAYK

-636 EKVFEK
+636 EKAEGQAAEYTSVYVE
-642 DRVDN
+642 
-647 TKASYT
+647 TGAST
-653 AEFVNAGTGEQSQ
+653 AEYMRV
-666 TIKVGI
+666 KI
-672 AANHYVIPK
+672 AANHFVIPK
-681 VSLSVDDLKKV
+681 VSLSVEDLKKV

-718 FGTVSDDVEYG
+718 FGTEATQDDK
-729 YQFENDGKII
+729 GKWTFTDKNII
-739 EGRDKLIGSY
+739 TDRDNLIGSY
-749 FFDNGKMYHSDKRV
+749 FFANGKMYHSDKRV

-794 TTALDDIFA
+794 TTALDDIFT

-809 SRFAQ
+809 SRFAN
-814 GVYNLNGQLVKQGN
+814 GIYNLNGQLVKQGN
-828 STAGLPSGLYIV
+828 STAGLPSGMYIV

>member
-10 SVMRG
+10 SVMSR

-21 AKAIAVV
+21 AKAIAVF
-28 AVATIA
+28 AVATIT
-34 MNSFAQEETIT
+34 MNSFAQDETIT

-54 STYINSHLTTGGN
+54 LTYINSHLTTDGN
-67 YPEEMDKKFFLY
+67 YPVEMSKMFFLY

-84 KFLNLGSYWGTHVA
+84 KFLNLGSYWGTHVS

-107 VVSGTREICTN
+107 VIKGTREICLN
-118 PDAYYLNREIQ
+118 PDDLIGKKYQ
-129 TNDVLLFTHNMAT
+129 TNNVLFFAHNMAT
-142 TLSEDQGQYV
+142 TLSEDQGPYV
-152 GWPRANKDN
+152 GWSQVNKKK

-168 FSDRKNTATDIYG
+168 FADRENTETAIYG
-181 WELEFTGDN
+181 WELEFTGND
-190 MNTCKLKTKKT
+190 MKTCKLKTKKT
-201 ITEIIAGFWL
+201 YKYYLIGG
-211 TKHNCWSDDV
+211 HDCWSDDV

-235 CEAYTTDE
+235 CEAYSEADITSK
-243 IANNGLT
+243 GLT

-257 MTYEDIYNLQVKNTE
+257 MTYEDIYNLQNKNTE

-282 MLKCPGFQRGDNDI
+282 MLKTPGFQRGDNDI
-296 ANWKTYNFA
+296 DNWKTYNFA
-305 TKQYNENNAGFA
+305 TQHYNENNVGFA
-317 SFGLSRQYYD
+317 SFGLNKLYSKA
-327 VANWSTVKNV
+327 ANWDKTNIVNSLSKTA
-337 IGTYTFDGVTYE
+337 YTFDNRKYTTDS
-349 FIEEP
+349 IEP
-354 KKNSSQSDKDKYKN
+354 
-368 NTDNYQRHLAKF
+368 YQRHLGKF

-420 AGVLNPEYTSTN
+420 AGVLNPNYGTN
-432 GEPMMIGGVLNRTTL
+432 NEPMMLGGVLNRTTL

-456 EQTRLHIGE
+456 ELIALHISE
-465 KNMDYAGKEFY
+465 MNMDYAGKEFY

-482 NSVIVVVPQSAIKNG
+482 NSVVVVVPQSAIDANNG

-516 TGEWTVFDDFRLLYA
+516 AGEWTVFDDFRLLYA

-539 ILDQDRADLS
+539 ILDQDRDNLS

-561 TLRLN
+561 TLHLN
-566 KTFTAG
+566 KTFTAH

-594 STRLAQLDKLTKSG
+594 STRLAQLEKLTESG
-608 IEFQSVKLDGMA
+608 IQFQSVDFTDKA
-620 DDAIALHAYQ
+620 DDYVALQAYK

-636 EKVFEK
+636 EKDK
-642 DRVDN
+642 GQ
-647 TKASYT
+647 A
-653 AEFVNAGTGEQSQ
+653 AEYPSVYVETGTGAAEYLRV
-666 TIKVGI
+666 KI
-672 AANHYVIPK
+672 AANHFVIPK
-681 VSLSVDDLKKV
+681 VSLSEDDLKKV
-692 DQKTWATAVSESTD
+692 DQNTWATAVSTSID
-706 GKMEAW
+706 GQMEAW

-718 FGTVSDDVEYG
+718 FGTDATQDENGKWTFSDK
-729 YQFENDGKII
+729 NII
-739 EGRDKLIGSY
+739 TGRDNLIDCY
-749 FFDNGKMYHSDKRV
+749 FFDKGNMYHSATRP

-772 FKPAEGAQK
+772 FKPAEGSKK
-781 NAQFTLDGVTQSG
+781 NASFTLDGVTQSG
-794 TTALDDIFA
+794 TTALDDIFT

-809 SRFAQ
+809 SRFAN

-828 STAGLPSGLYIV
+828 STAGLPSGVYIV

>member
-10 SVMRG
+10 SVMSR

-34 MNSFAQEETIT
+34 MNSFAQQEETIT

-54 STYINSHLTTGGN
+54 PTYINNHLTDGSN
-67 YPEEMDKKFFLY
+67 PADMDKMFFLY

-98 LADYGKPMW
+98 LADYGKPLW
-107 VVSGTREICTN
+107 VVSGTREICLD
-118 PDAYYLNREIQ
+118 PDALIPNDFK
-129 TNDVLLFTHNMAT
+129 TNNVLLFTHNMAT
-142 TLSEDQGQYV
+142 TLSEDQGPYV
-152 GWPRANKDN
+152 GWPQVKKKK

-168 FSDRKNTATDIYG
+168 FSDRKNTADDIYG
-181 WELEFTGDN
+181 WELEFTGGN

-201 ITEIIAGFWL
+201 EKTIHYFG
-211 TKHNCWSDDV
+211 KHYCWSDDV

-243 IANNGLT
+243 ITSKGLT

-257 MTYEDIYNLQVKNTE
+257 MTYEDIYNLQNKNTE
-272 NMTKSIDLSF
+272 NMTKSIDFSF
-282 MLKCPGFQRGDNDI
+282 MLKCPGFQRTDNDI

-305 TKQYNENNAGFA
+305 TNQYNENNVGFA
-317 SFGLSRQYYD
+317 SFGLSKYYSKA
-327 VANWSTVKNV
+327 ANWEKANIVNGLSETA
-337 IGTYTFDGVTYE
+337 YTFDNRKYTTDS
-349 FIEEP
+349 IEP
-354 KKNSSQSDKDKYKN
+354 
-368 NTDNYQRHLAKF
+368 YQRHLGKF

-420 AGVLNPEYTSTN
+420 AGVLNPNYGTN
-432 GEPMMIGGVLNRTTL
+432 NEPMMYDGVLNRTVL
-447 SQTSNMTAD
+447 SQTGNMDAA
-456 EQTRLHIGE
+456 EYKALHIGE

-505 MVGSQSETAAQ
+505 MVGSQTETAAQ
-516 TGEWTVFDDFRLLYA
+516 AGEWTVFDDFRLLYA

-539 ILDQDRADLS
+539 ILDQDRDNLN

-566 KTFTAG
+566 KTFTAH

-594 STRLAQLDKLTKSG
+594 STRLAQLEELTESG
-608 IEFQSVKLDGMA
+608 IQFKSVDFTGKA
-620 DDAIALHAYQ
+620 DDYVALEAYK

-636 EKVFEK
+636 EKDKGQAAEYTSVYVETGSSAAEYMRVKIAK
-642 DRVDN
+642 DH
-647 TKASYT
+647 
-653 AEFVNAGTGEQSQ
+653 F
-666 TIKVGI
+666 
-672 AANHYVIPK
+672 VIPK

-706 GKMEAW
+706 HRMEAW

-718 FGTVSDDVEYG
+718 FGTVSNDVENG

-749 FFDNGKMYHSDKRV
+749 FFANGKMYHSDSRV

-814 GVYNLNGQLVKQGN
+814 GIYNLNGQLVKQGN
-828 STAGLPSGLYIV
+828 STAGLPSGMYIV

>member
-10 SVMRG
+10 SVMSR

-54 STYINSHLTTGGN
+54 LTYINSHLTTDGN
-67 YPEEMDKKFFLY
+67 YPVDMDKKFFLY
-79 NEKTG
+79 NEATG
-84 KFLNLGSYWGTHVA
+84 KFLNIGSYWGTHVA
-98 LADYGKPMW
+98 LADYGKPLW
-107 VVSGTREICTN
+107 IVSGTREICLN
-118 PDAYYLNREIQ
+118 PDATIGKKYK
-129 TNDVLLFTHNMAT
+129 TNNVLLFTHNMAT

-152 GWPRANKDN
+152 GWPQGNTDK
-161 PAEDRGV
+161 PAEDIGV
-168 FSDRKNTATDIYG
+168 FVDRKNTKETIYG
-181 WELEFTGDN
+181 WELEFTDN
-190 MNTCKLKTKKT
+190 TMNTCKLKTKKT
-201 ITEIIAGFWL
+201 EERYGLWPNW
-211 TKHNCWSDDV
+211 HYCWSDDV

-235 CEAYTTDE
+235 CEAYSAADITKK
-243 IANNGLT
+243 GLT

-257 MTYEDIYNLQVKNTE
+257 VTYEDIYNLQNKNTE

-305 TKQYNENNAGFA
+305 TKLSNENNAGFA
-317 SFGLSRQYYD
+317 SFGLSKYYSKA
-327 VANWSTVKNV
+327 ANWEEKNIV
-337 IGTYTFDGVTYE
+337 NGLSETAYTFDGGSYDNT
-349 FIEEP
+349 
-354 KKNSSQSDKDKYKN
+354 KKGTEAYW
-368 NTDNYQRHLAKF
+368 RHLGKF
-380 YCASIKSNRGIVYQ
+380 FCASITNHRGIVYQ

-420 AGVLNPEYTSTN
+420 AGVLNPNYGTN
-432 GEPMMIGGVLNRTTL
+432 NEPMMIGGVLNRTTL
-447 SQTSNMTAD
+447 SQTSNMTTD
-456 EQTRLHIGE
+456 EQNRLHIGE

-505 MVGSQSETAAQ
+505 MVGSQTETAAQ
-516 TGEWTVFDDFRLLYA
+516 AGEWTVFDDFRLLYA

-594 STRLAQLDKLTKSG
+594 STRLAQLEKLTESG
-608 IEFQSVKLDGMA
+608 IQFKSVDFTGKAEDYV
-620 DDAIALHAYQ
+620 ALEAYK

-636 EKVFEK
+636 EKDKGQAAEYTSVYVKTGASAAESM
-642 DRVDN
+642 RV
-647 TKASYT
+647 K
-653 AEFVNAGTGEQSQ
+653 
-666 TIKVGI
+666 I
-672 AANHYVIPK
+672 AANHFVIPK

-692 DQKTWATAVSESTD
+692 DQTTWATAVSTSTD
-706 GKMEAW
+706 GKMKAW

-718 FGTVSDDVEYG
+718 FGTVNDDVENG

-739 EGRDKLIGSY
+739 TGRDNLIGSY
-749 FFDNGKMYHSDKRV
+749 FFANGKMYHSATRP

-772 FKPAEGAQK
+772 FKPVNGKSQ
-781 NAQFTLDGVTQSG
+781 NAQLTIDGVTQSG
-794 TTALDDIFA
+794 TTALDDIFT
-803 DGEQTV
+803 DGEQPV

>member
-10 SVMRG
+10 SVMSG

-34 MNSFAQEETIT
+34 MNSFAQQEETIT
-45 GVKDLAGKD
+45 GVKDLPGKD
-54 STYINSHLTTGGN
+54 LNYINSHLTNGKD
-67 YPEEMDKKFFLY
+67 YPEDMSKMFFLY

-84 KFLNLGSYWGTHVA
+84 KFLNLGGYWGTHVS

-107 VVSGTREICTN
+107 VVKGTRKTCLN
-118 PDAYYLNREIQ
+118 PDASLTDRKFE
-129 TNDVLLFTHNMAT
+129 TKTVLLFAHNMAT
-142 TLSEDQGQYV
+142 TLSEDQGPYV
-152 GWPRANKDN
+152 GWSQAKKNK

-168 FSDRKNTATDIYG
+168 FSDRKNTAEDIYG
-181 WELEFTGDN
+181 WELEFTGDG

-201 ITEIIAGFWL
+201 ITDFVLNGKYNRWI
-211 TKHNCWSDDV
+211 DDV
-221 YLCGVPASVDPNRS
+221 YLCGVPTSVDPNRS
-235 CEAYTTDE
+235 CEAYSAADITSK
-243 IANNGLT
+243 GLT

-257 MTYEDIYNLQVKNTE
+257 MTYEDIYNLQNKNTE

-282 MLKCPGFQRGDNDI
+282 MLKTPGFQRGDNDI
-296 ANWKTYNFA
+296 VNWKTYNFA
-305 TKQYNENNAGFA
+305 TQQHNENNVGFA
-317 SFGLSRQYYD
+317 SFGLSKFYSKA
-327 VANWSTVKNV
+327 ANWEEANIVK
-337 IGTYTFDGVTYE
+337 GLSKTAYTFDGHEYIKGTDG
-349 FIEEP
+349 EEA
-354 KKNSSQSDKDKYKN
+354 
-368 NTDNYQRHLAKF
+368 YQRHLGKF
-380 YCASIKSNRGIVYQ
+380 YCASITNQRGIVYQ

-404 VVECKGFSTTD
+404 VVECKGFSKTD

-432 GEPMMIGGVLNRTTL
+432 GEPMMLGGVLNRTTL

-456 EQTRLHIGE
+456 EQNRLHIIE
-465 KNMDYAGKEFY
+465 MNMDYAGKEFY

-482 NSVIVVVPQSAIKNG
+482 NSVIVVVPQSAIDANNG

-516 TGEWTVFDDFRLLYA
+516 AGEWTVFDDFRLLYA

-549 YIYDINEPLQNK
+549 YILDINEPLQNK

-566 KTFTAG
+566 KTFTAH

-594 STRLAQLDKLTKSG
+594 STRLAQLEKLTESG
-608 IEFQSVKLDGMA
+608 IQFKSVGFTGKA
-620 DDAIALHAYQ
+620 DDYVALEAYK

-636 EKVFEK
+636 EKDKGQAAEYTSVYVE
-642 DRVDN
+642 
-647 TKASYT
+647 TGAST
-653 AEFVNAGTGEQSQ
+653 AEYMRV
-666 TIKVGI
+666 KI
-672 AANHYVIPK
+672 AANHFVIPK
-681 VSLSVDDLKKV
+681 VSLSVDDLKNV
-692 DQKTWATAVSESTD
+692 NQNTWATAVSTSTD

-718 FGTVSDDVEYG
+718 FGTENKDVENG
-729 YQFENDGKII
+729 YQFTNNGEII
-739 EGRDKLIGSY
+739 TGRDKLDDSY
-749 FFDNGKMYHSDKRV
+749 FFANGKMYHSTGRV

-772 FKPAEGAQK
+772 FKPVPGTTQSVK
-781 NAQFTLDGVTQSG
+781 FTLDGVTQSG
-794 TTALDDIFA
+794 TTALDDIFT

-809 SRFAQ
+809 SRFAN

-828 STAGLPSGLYIV
+828 STAGLPSGMYIV

>member
-10 SVMRG
+10 SVMSR

-28 AVATIA
+28 AVATVA

-54 STYINSHLTTGGN
+54 LAYINNHLTN
-67 YPEEMDKKFFLY
+67 DKDYPEDMSKMFFLY

-84 KFLNLGSYWGTHVA
+84 KFLNLGGYWGTHVA

-107 VVSGTREICTN
+107 VIKGERKIGVTSYR
-118 PDAYYLNREIQ
+118 
-129 TNDVLLFTHNMAT
+129 DVLLFAHNMAT
-142 TLSEDQGQYV
+142 GMTEDQGPYV
-152 GWPRANKDN
+152 GWNIPDANK
-161 PAEDRGV
+161 PAEDNGV
-168 FSDRKNTATDIYG
+168 YTDKELSKIYG
-181 WELEFTGDN
+181 WELEFTNTDK
-190 MNTCKLKTKKT
+190 NTCRLKTRKDKDL
-201 ITEIIAGFWL
+201 IGRWKDEA
-211 TKHNCWSDDV
+211 
-221 YLCGVPASVDPNRS
+221 YLCGVPASVDHNRS
-235 CEAYTTDE
+235 CEAYTTAE
-243 IANNGLT
+243 ISSKGLA

-257 MTYEDIYNLQVKNTE
+257 MTYKDVYELQLKNTE

-282 MLKCPGFQRGDNDI
+282 MLKCPGFQRGDKNI
-296 ANWKTYNFA
+296 TNWHTYN
-305 TKQYNENNAGFA
+305 YNTQKSDGENAGFA
-317 SFGLSRQYYD
+317 SFGISRLNYN
-327 VANWSTVKNV
+327 VADWSTGKQENFND
-337 IGTYTFDGVTYE
+337 TYTFDGVTYV
-349 FIEEP
+349 FND
-354 KKNSSQSDKDKYKN
+354 KKTK
-368 NTDNYQRHLAKF
+368 TDNTEKYQRLLSKF
-380 YCASIKSNRGIVYQ
+380 YCASITSNRGIVYQ

-432 GEPMMIGGVLNRTTL
+432 GKPMMLGGVLNRTTL
-447 SQTSNMTAD
+447 SQTSNMTTD
-456 EQTRLHIGE
+456 EQNRLHISE

-516 TGEWTVFDDFRLLYA
+516 AGEWTVFDDFRLLYA

-539 ILDQDRADLS
+539 ILDQDRDNLN

-566 KTFTAG
+566 KTFTAH

-594 STRLAQLDKLTKSG
+594 STRLAQLDKLTESG
-608 IEFQSVKLDGMA
+608 IQFQSVDFTDKA
-620 DDAIALHAYQ
+620 DDYVALVAYK

-636 EKVFEK
+636 EKDKGQAAEYTSVYVE
-642 DRVDN
+642 
-647 TKASYT
+647 TGAST
-653 AEFVNAGTGEQSQ
+653 AEYMRV
-666 TIKVGI
+666 KI
-672 AANHYVIPK
+672 AKDHFVIPK
-681 VSLSVDDLKKV
+681 VSLSVDDLRQV
-692 DQKTWATAVSESTD
+692 NQTTWATAVSESND
-706 GKMEAW
+706 GKMQAW

-718 FGTVSDDVEYG
+718 FGTENKDVENG
-729 YQFENDGKII
+729 YLFENNGKII
-739 EGRDKLIGSY
+739 TGRDDLKGSY
-749 FFDNGKMYHSDKRV
+749 FFANGKMYHSDSRV

-772 FKPAEGAQK
+772 FKPVPGTTQSVK
-781 NAQFTLDGVTQSG
+781 FTLDGVTQSG
-794 TTALDDIFA
+794 TTALDDIFT

-828 STAGLPSGLYIV
+828 STAGLPSGMYIV

>member
-34 MNSFAQEETIT
+34 MNSFAQEVETIM
-45 GVKDLAGKD
+45 GVKDLPGKD
-54 STYINSHLTTGGN
+54 LTYINSHLTDGSN
-67 YPEEMDKKFFLY
+67 PADMDKMFFLY

-98 LADYGKPMW
+98 LADYGKPLW
-107 VVSGTREICTN
+107 VVSGTREICLD
-118 PDAYYLNREIQ
+118 PDALIHNDFQ
-129 TNDVLLFTHNMAT
+129 TNNVLLFIHNMAT
-142 TLSEDQGQYV
+142 TLSEDQGPYV
-152 GWPRANKDN
+152 GWSQVDKKK

-168 FSDRKNTATDIYG
+168 FADRENTETAIYG
-181 WELEFTGDN
+181 WELEFTGND
-190 MNTCKLKTKKT
+190 MKTCRLKTKKT
-201 ITEIIAGFWL
+201 EKKFYYFGN
-211 TKHNCWSDDV
+211 HYCWSDDV
-221 YLCGVPASVDPNRS
+221 YLCGVPTSVDPNRS
-235 CEAYTTDE
+235 CEAYSAADITSK
-243 IANNGLT
+243 GLT

-257 MTYEDIYNLQVKNTE
+257 MTYEDIYNLQNKNTE

-282 MLKCPGFQRGDNDI
+282 MLKTPGFQRADNDI
-296 ANWKTYNFA
+296 TNWKTYNFA
-305 TKQYNENNAGFA
+305 TQQYNENNVGFA
-317 SFGLSRQYYD
+317 SFGLNKLYSKA
-327 VANWSTVKNV
+327 ANWNEENIVNGLSKTA
-337 IGTYTFDGVTYE
+337 YTFDNRKYTTDS
-349 FIEEP
+349 IEP
-354 KKNSSQSDKDKYKN
+354 
-368 NTDNYQRHLAKF
+368 YQRHLGKF

-399 LAGTY
+399 LVGTY

-432 GEPMMIGGVLNRTTL
+432 GEPMMLGGVLNSTTL
-447 SQTSNMTAD
+447 SQTGNMDAA
-456 EQTRLHIGE
+456 EQNRLHISE

-482 NSVIVVVPQSAIKNG
+482 NSVIVVVPQSAINNG

-516 TGEWTVFDDFRLLYA
+516 AGEWTVFDDFRLLYA

-539 ILDQDRADLS
+539 ILDQDRDNLN

-566 KTFTAG
+566 KTFTAH

-594 STRLAQLDKLTKSG
+594 STRLAQLEKLTESG
-608 IEFQSVKLDGMA
+608 IQFKSVDFTGKA
-620 DDAIALHAYQ
+620 DDYVALEAYK

-636 EKVFEK
+636 EKAEGQAAEYTSVYVE
-642 DRVDN
+642 
-647 TKASYT
+647 TGAST
-653 AEFVNAGTGEQSQ
+653 AEYMRV
-666 TIKVGI
+666 KI
-672 AANHYVIPK
+672 AKDHFVIPK
-681 VSLSVDDLKKV
+681 VSLSVGDLKNKV
-692 DQKTWATAVSESTD
+692 NQNTWAAVLSTSTD
-706 GKMEAW
+706 GKMKAW

-718 FGTVSDDVEYG
+718 FGSVSDNVENG

-739 EGRDKLIGSY
+739 DPRDNLIGSY
-749 FFDNGKMYHSDKRV
+749 FFANGKMYHSDKRV

-772 FKPAEGAQK
+772 FKPVSSKSG

-809 SRFAQ
+809 SRFAN

-828 STAGLPSGLYIV
+828 STAGLPSGMYIV

>member
-10 SVMRG
+10 SVMSR

-34 MNSFAQEETIT
+34 MNSFAQEVETIT

-54 STYINSHLTTGGN
+54 LAYINSNATTDGN
-67 YPEEMDKKFFLY
+67 YPVEMGKMFFLY

-98 LADYGKPMW
+98 LADYGKPLW
-107 VVSGTREICTN
+107 VVSGTREICLD
-118 PDAYYLNREIQ
+118 PDALIHNDFQ
-129 TNDVLLFTHNMAT
+129 TNNVLLFTHNMAT
-142 TLSEDQGQYV
+142 TLSEDQGPYV
-152 GWPRANKDN
+152 GWSQVDKKK

-168 FSDRKNTATDIYG
+168 FADRENTETAIYG
-181 WELEFTGDN
+181 WELEFTGND
-190 MNTCKLKTKKT
+190 MKTCRLKTKKT
-201 ITEIIAGFWL
+201 EKKFYYFGN
-211 TKHNCWSDDV
+211 HYCWSDDV
-221 YLCGVPASVDPNRS
+221 YLCGVPTSVDPNRS
-235 CEAYTTDE
+235 CEAYSAADITSK
-243 IANNGLT
+243 GLT

-257 MTYEDIYNLQVKNTE
+257 MTYEDIYNLQNKNTE

-296 ANWKTYNFA
+296 KNWKTYNFA
-305 TKQYNENNAGFA
+305 TKQYNENNIGFA
-317 SFGLSRQYYD
+317 SFGLSKLYSKA
-327 VANWSTVKNV
+327 ANWEEENIVK
-337 IGTYTFDGVTYE
+337 GLSKTAYTFDNRKYTTDS
-349 FIEEP
+349 IEP
-354 KKNSSQSDKDKYKN
+354 
-368 NTDNYQRHLAKF
+368 YQRHLGKF
-380 YCASIKSNRGIVYQ
+380 YCASITNHRGIVYQ

-432 GEPMMIGGVLNRTTL
+432 GEPMMLGGALNRTTL
-447 SQTSNMTAD
+447 SQTSNMTTD
-456 EQTRLHIGE
+456 EQNRLHIGE
-465 KNMDYAGKEFY
+465 MNMDYAGKEFY

-516 TGEWTVFDDFRLLYA
+516 NGEWTVFDDFRLLYA

-549 YIYDINEPLQNK
+549 YIYDINEPLHNK

-566 KTFTAG
+566 KTFTAH

-594 STRLAQLDKLTKSG
+594 STRLAQLEKLTESG
-608 IEFQSVKLDGMA
+608 IQFKSVDFTGMA
-620 DDAIALHAYQ
+620 DDAIALEAYK

-636 EKVFEK
+636 EKAEGQAAEYTSVYVKTGASAAESMRVKIAK
-642 DRVDN
+642 DH
-647 TKASYT
+647 
-653 AEFVNAGTGEQSQ
+653 F
-666 TIKVGI
+666 
-672 AANHYVIPK
+672 VIPK
-681 VSLSVDDLKKV
+681 VSLSVEDLQKV
-692 DQKTWATAVSESTD
+692 DKKTWATTVSTSTD

-718 FGTVSDDVEYG
+718 FGKVNEDVENG

-739 EGRDKLIGSY
+739 TDRDNLIGSY
-749 FFDNGKMYHSDKRV
+749 FFANGKMYHSDKRV

-794 TTALDDIFA
+794 TTALDDIFT

-809 SRFAQ
+809 SRFAN

-828 STAGLPSGLYIV
+828 STAGLPSGMYIV

>member
-10 SVMRG
+10 SVMSR

-54 STYINSHLTTGGN
+54 STYINNHLTTDGY
-67 YPEEMDKKFFLY
+67 YPEDMSKMFFLY

-98 LADYGKPMW
+98 LADYGKPLW
-107 VVSGTREICTN
+107 VVSGKREICLN
-118 PDAYYLNREIQ
+118 PDALPHKRKFQ
-129 TNDVLLFTHNMAT
+129 TNNVLFFGHNMAT
-142 TLSEDQGQYV
+142 TLSEDQGPYV
-152 GWPRANKDN
+152 GWSKAKSGKPD
-161 PAEDRGV
+161 EDRGV
-168 FSDRKNTATDIYG
+168 YADKKNTATDIYG

-201 ITEIIAGFWL
+201 INSVVGPWFQS
-211 TKHNCWSDDV
+211 HDCWSDDV

-235 CEAYTTDE
+235 CEAYSAADIE
-243 IANNGLT
+243 SNGLT

-257 MTYEDIYNLQVKNTE
+257 VTYEDIYNLQNKNTE

-282 MLKCPGFQRGDNDI
+282 MLKCPGFQRGDNNI

-354 KKNSSQSDKDKYKN
+354 KKNSSQSDKDKYQN
-368 NTDNYQRHLAKF
+368 NTDNYQRHLGKF

-432 GEPMMIGGVLNRTTL
+432 GKPMMLGGVLNRTTL

-456 EQTRLHIGE
+456 EQTRLHIIE
-465 KNMDYAGKEFY
+465 QNMDYAGKEFY

-505 MVGSQSETAAQ
+505 MVGSQTETAAQ
-516 TGEWTVFDDFRLLYA
+516 AGEWTVFDDFRLLYA

-594 STRLAQLDKLTKSG
+594 STRLAQLEKLTESG
-608 IEFQSVKLDGMA
+608 IQFKSVDFTNKA
-620 DDAIALHAYQ
+620 DDYVALEAYK

-636 EKVFEK
+636 EKAEGQAAEYTSVYVKTGASASETMRVKIAK
-642 DRVDN
+642 DH
-647 TKASYT
+647 
-653 AEFVNAGTGEQSQ
+653 FVIS
-666 TIKVGI
+666 
-672 AANHYVIPK
+672 K

-692 DQKTWATAVSESTD
+692 NQTTWATAVSTSTD

-718 FGTVSDDVEYG
+718 FGTVSDDVENG

-749 FFDNGKMYHSDKRV
+749 FFANGKMYHSATRP

-772 FKPAEGAQK
+772 FKPVNGKSQ
-781 NAQFTLDGVTQSG
+781 NAQLTIDGVTQSG
-794 TTALDDIFA
+794 TTALDDIFT
-803 DGEQTV
+803 DGEQPV

>member
-1 MKKITKILD
+1 M
-10 SVMRG
+10 SR

-34 MNSFAQEETIT
+34 MNSFAQQEETIT

-54 STYINSHLTTGGN
+54 RTYINSHLTTDGK

-79 NEKTG
+79 NEATG
-84 KFLNLGSYWGTHVA
+84 KFLNIGSYWGTHVA
-98 LADYGKPMW
+98 LADYGKPLW
-107 VVSGTREICTN
+107 IVSGTREICLN
-118 PDAYYLNREIQ
+118 PEDRVGKKYK
-129 TNDVLLFTHNMAT
+129 TNDVLFFGHNMAT
-142 TLSEDQGQYV
+142 TLSEDQGPYV
-152 GWPRANKDN
+152 GWSKAKSGKPD
-161 PAEDRGV
+161 EDRGV
-168 FSDRKNTATDIYG
+168 YADKKNTATDIYG
-181 WELEFTGDN
+181 WELEFTGN
-190 MNTCKLKTKKT
+190 AKNTCKLKTKKT
-201 ITEIIAGFWL
+201 YNHYITWL
-211 TKHNCWSDDV
+211 VGHDCWSDDV
-221 YLCGVPASVDPNRS
+221 YLCGVPASLDPNRS
-235 CEAYTTDE
+235 CEAYSAADIE
-243 IANNGLT
+243 RNGLT

-257 MTYEDIYNLQVKNTE
+257 MTYEDIYNLQNKNTE

-305 TKQYNENNAGFA
+305 TKLYNENNAGFA
-317 SFGLSRQYYD
+317 SFGLSKYYSKA
-327 VANWSTVKNV
+327 ANYEEKNIV
-337 IGTYTFDGVTYE
+337 NGLSKTAYTFDGGSYDNT
-349 FIEEP
+349 
-354 KKNSSQSDKDKYKN
+354 KNGTEAYW
-368 NTDNYQRHLAKF
+368 RHLGKF
-380 YCASIKSNRGIVYQ
+380 FCASITNHRGIVYQ

-404 VVECKGFSTTD
+404 VVECKGFSKTD

-420 AGVLNPEYTSTN
+420 AGVLNPNYGTN
-432 GEPMMIGGVLNRTTL
+432 NEPMMIGGVLNRTTL

-465 KNMDYAGKEFY
+465 MNMDYAGKEFY

-505 MVGSQSETAAQ
+505 MVGNNQEDKHVE
-516 TGEWTVFDDFRLLYA
+516 GDEWTVFDDFRLLYA
-531 SKNTEADL
+531 SKTINADL
-539 ILDQDRADLS
+539 ILDEDRTDLK
-549 YIYDINEPLQNK
+549 YLLNVDDPLQNK

-566 KTFTAG
+566 KTFELH
-572 KWNTLVLPVNLTL
+572 KWNTFVLPVSLTL
-585 KQLRDAFGP
+585 KQLRDAFG
-594 STRLAQLDKLTKSG
+594 SNTRLAELDVLTGSG
-608 IEFQSVKLDGMA
+608 IQFQSVKLD
-620 DDAIALHAYQ
+620 DKTDNDVVLQAYK

-636 EKVFEK
+636 EKG
-642 DRVDN
+642 RLDN
-647 TKASYT
+647 KQVYT
-653 AEFVNAGTGEQSQ
+653 AEFVNAGTGAGAQ

-672 AANHYVIPK
+672 AANHYIIPK
-681 VSLSVDDLKKV
+681 VSLSVEDLKKV
-692 DQKTWATAVSESTD
+692 DQKTWATTVSTSND

-718 FGTVSDDVEYG
+718 FGTVSDDVENG
-729 YQFENDGKII
+729 YQFENNGQII
-739 EGRDKLIGSY
+739 TGRDKLIGSY
-749 FFDNGKMYHSDKRV
+749 FFANGKMYHSDSRV

-772 FKPAEGAQK
+772 FKPVNGNSQ

>member
-10 SVMRG
+10 SVMSG

-34 MNSFAQEETIT
+34 MNSFAQQEETIT

-54 STYINSHLTTGGN
+54 LTYINSHLTTDGN
-67 YPEEMDKKFFLY
+67 YPVEKGKMFFLY

-84 KFLNLGSYWGTHVA
+84 KFLNLGSYWGTHVS

-107 VVSGTREICTN
+107 VVSATREICLN
-118 PDAYYLNREIQ
+118 PDDLIPSKFQ

-142 TLSEDQGQYV
+142 TLSEDQGPYV
-152 GWPRANKDN
+152 GWSQVNKKK
-161 PAEDRGV
+161 PAEDRGI
-168 FSDRKNTATDIYG
+168 FADRKNTETSIYG
-181 WELEFTGDN
+181 WELEFTGDA

-201 ITEIIAGFWL
+201 EETIRYWG
-211 TKHNCWSDDV
+211 KHYCWSDDV

-235 CEAYTTDE
+235 CEAYSAADITSK
-243 IANNGLT
+243 GLT

-257 MTYEDIYNLQVKNTE
+257 MTYEDIYNLQNKNTE

-282 MLKCPGFQRGDNDI
+282 MLKTPGFQRGDNDI
-296 ANWKTYNFA
+296 NNWKTYNFA

-317 SFGLSRQYYD
+317 SFGLSKLYSKA
-327 VANWSTVKNV
+327 ANWEANNIVNSLSKTA
-337 IGTYTFDGVTYE
+337 YTFDNRKYTTDS
-349 FIEEP
+349 IEP
-354 KKNSSQSDKDKYKN
+354 
-368 NTDNYQRHLAKF
+368 YQRHLGKF

-394 DVTVK
+394 DVTVN

-420 AGVLNPEYTSTN
+420 AGVLNPNYTSTN
-432 GEPMMIGGVLNRTTL
+432 GEPMMLGGVLNRTTL

-456 EQTRLHIGE
+456 ELKRLHISDMNM
-465 KNMDYAGKEFY
+465 NMDYAGKEFY

-516 TGEWTVFDDFRLLYA
+516 AGEWTVFDDFRLLYA

-539 ILDQDRADLS
+539 ILDQDRDNLS

-566 KTFTAG
+566 KTFTAH

-594 STRLAQLDKLTKSG
+594 STRLAQLEKLTESG
-608 IEFQSVKLDGMA
+608 IQFQSVDFTDKA
-620 DDAIALHAYQ
+620 DDYVALQAYK

-636 EKVFEK
+636 EKDKGQAAEYTSVYVE
-642 DRVDN
+642 
-647 TKASYT
+647 TGAST
-653 AEFVNAGTGEQSQ
+653 AECMRV
-666 TIKVGI
+666 KI
-672 AANHYVIPK
+672 AKDHFVIPK

-692 DQKTWATAVSESTD
+692 DQNTWATAVTKSTD

-718 FGTVSDDVEYG
+718 FGTVNEDVENG
-729 YQFENDGKII
+729 YQFNNNGKII
-739 EGRDKLIGSY
+739 TGRDNLVGSY
-749 FFDNGKMYHSDKRV
+749 FFANGKMYHSDKRV

-772 FKPAEGAQK
+772 FKPVPGTTQSVK
-781 NAQFTLDGVTQSG
+781 FTLDGVTQSG

-809 SRFAQ
+809 SRFAN

-828 STAGLPSGLYIV
+828 STAGLPSGMYIV

>member
-10 SVMRG
+10 SVMSR

-34 MNSFAQEETIT
+34 MNSFAQQEETIT

-54 STYINSHLTTGGN
+54 LTYINSNATENGN
-67 YPEEMDKKFFLY
+67 YPEDMDKMFFLY

-84 KFLNLGSYWGTHVA
+84 KFLNLGGYWGTHVA
-98 LADYGKPMW
+98 LADYGKPLW
-107 VVSGTREICTN
+107 VVKGERKIGAISYR
-118 PDAYYLNREIQ
+118 
-129 TNDVLLFTHNMAT
+129 DVLLFAHNMAT
-142 TLSEDQGQYV
+142 DMSEYQGPYV
-152 GWPRANKDN
+152 GWSISDDDK
-161 PAEDRGV
+161 PAEDDGV
-168 FSDRKNTATDIYG
+168 YTDRVLGKIYG
-181 WELEFTGDN
+181 WELEFTNTDK
-190 MNTCKLKTKKT
+190 NTCKLKTRNKKNW
-201 ITEIIAGFWL
+201 IGYWKDE
-211 TKHNCWSDDV
+211 V

-235 CEAYTTDE
+235 CEAYSAADITK
-243 IANNGLT
+243 NGLT
-250 GYDTWRI
+250 DYDKWRI
-257 MTYEDIYNLQVKNTE
+257 MTYKDVYELQLKNTE
-272 NMTKSIDLSF
+272 NMKKSIDLSF
-282 MLKCPGFQRGDNDI
+282 MLKTPGFQRADNDI
-296 ANWKTYNFA
+296 KNWKTYNFA

-317 SFGLSRQYYD
+317 SFGLSKLYSKE
-327 VANWSTVKNV
+327 ANWNEKNIV
-337 IGTYTFDGVTYE
+337 NGLSETAYTFDGHEYIKGTDG
-349 FIEEP
+349 EEA
-354 KKNSSQSDKDKYKN
+354 
-368 NTDNYQRHLAKF
+368 YQRHLGKF
-380 YCASIKSNRGIVYQ
+380 FCASITNHRGIVYQ

-420 AGVLNPEYTSTN
+420 AGVLNPNYGTN
-432 GEPMMIGGVLNRTTL
+432 NEPMMLGGVLNRTTL

-549 YIYDINEPLQNK
+549 YIYDINDINEPLQNK

-566 KTFTAG
+566 KTFTEG

-594 STRLAQLDKLTKSG
+594 STRLAQLEKLTESG
-608 IEFQSVKLDGMA
+608 IQFKSVDFTGKAEDYV
-620 DDAIALHAYQ
+620 ALEAYK

-636 EKVFEK
+636 EKAEGQAAEYTSVYVKTGASAAETM
-642 DRVDN
+642 RV
-647 TKASYT
+647 K
-653 AEFVNAGTGEQSQ
+653 
-666 TIKVGI
+666 I
-672 AANHYVIPK
+672 AKGHFVIPK
-681 VSLSVDDLKKV
+681 VSLSVEDLKKV
-692 DQKTWATAVSESTD
+692 DQTTWATAVSTSTD
-706 GKMEAW
+706 GQMEAW

-718 FGTVSDDVEYG
+718 FGTVSDNVENG
-729 YQFENDGKII
+729 YQFTNNGQII
-739 EGRDKLIGSY
+739 KDRDNLIGSY
-749 FFDNGKMYHSDKRV
+749 FFDNGKMYHSNGRV

-772 FKPAEGAQK
+772 FKPVNGKSQ

-803 DGEQTV
+803 DGEQPV

>member
-1 MKKITKILD
+1 MKKITKNLD
-10 SVMRG
+10 SVMSG

-34 MNSFAQEETIT
+34 MNSFAQQEETIT
-45 GVKDLAGKD
+45 GVKDLPGKD
-54 STYINSHLTTGGN
+54 LTYINSHLTTNGS
-67 YPEEMDKKFFLY
+67 YPEDKDKMFFLY

-84 KFLNLGSYWGTHVA
+84 KFLNLGGYWGTHVS
-98 LADYGKPMW
+98 LADYGKPLW
-107 VVSGTREICTN
+107 VVSDKREICTN

-129 TNDVLLFTHNMAT
+129 TNNVLLFTHNMAT
-142 TLSEDQGQYV
+142 TLSEDQGSYV
-152 GWPRANKDN
+152 GWSQVNKKK

-168 FSDRKNTATDIYG
+168 FADRENTEESIYG
-181 WELEFTGDN
+181 WEIEFTGDN

-201 ITEIIAGFWL
+201 ITEIRAGL
-211 TKHNCWSDDV
+211 LATKHNCWSDDV

-235 CEAYTTDE
+235 CEAYSAADITSK
-243 IANNGLT
+243 GLT

-257 MTYEDIYNLQVKNTE
+257 MTYEDIYNLQNKNTE

-282 MLKCPGFQRGDNDI
+282 MLKTPGFQRGDDDI

-305 TKQYNENNAGFA
+305 TQQHNENNVGFA
-317 SFGLSRQYYD
+317 SFGLSKFYSK
-327 VANWSTVKNV
+327 VANWEEANIVK
-337 IGTYTFDGVTYE
+337 GLSKTAYTFDNRKYTTDS
-349 FIEEP
+349 IEP
-354 KKNSSQSDKDKYKN
+354 
-368 NTDNYQRHLAKF
+368 YQRHLGKF

-394 DVTVK
+394 DVTVN

-420 AGVLNPEYTSTN
+420 AGVLNPNYGTN
-432 GEPMMIGGVLNRTTL
+432 NEPMMIGGVLNRTTL

-456 EQTRLHIGE
+456 EQNRLHISE
-465 KNMDYAGKEFY
+465 MNMDYAGKEFY

-482 NSVIVVVPQSAIKNG
+482 NSVIVVVPQSAIDANNG

-505 MVGSQSETAAQ
+505 MVGSQTETAAQ
-516 TGEWTVFDDFRLLYA
+516 AGEWTVFDDFRLLYA

-549 YIYDINEPLQNK
+549 YILDINEPLQNK

-566 KTFTAG
+566 KTFTAH

-594 STRLAQLDKLTKSG
+594 STRLAQLEKLAESG
-608 IEFQSVKLDGMA
+608 IQFKSVDFTGKA
-620 DDAIALHAYQ
+620 DDYVALEAYK

-636 EKVFEK
+636 EKAEGQAAEYTSVYVE
-642 DRVDN
+642 
-647 TKASYT
+647 TGAST
-653 AEFVNAGTGEQSQ
+653 AEYMRV
-666 TIKVGI
+666 KI
-672 AANHYVIPK
+672 AANHFVIPK

-706 GKMEAW
+706 HRMEAW

-718 FGTVSDDVEYG
+718 FGTVSDNVENG
-729 YQFENDGKII
+729 YEFENNGQII
-739 EGRDKLIGSY
+739 TGRDNLIGSY
-749 FFDNGKMYHSDKRV
+749 FFANGKMYYSSKDRV

-772 FKPAEGAQK
+772 FKPVNGKSQ
-781 NAQFTLDGVTQSG
+781 NASFTLDGVTQSG

-803 DGEQTV
+803 DGEQPV
-809 SRFAQ
+809 SRFAN

-828 STAGLPSGLYIV
+828 STAGLPSGMYIV

>member
-10 SVMRG
+10 SVMSG

-28 AVATIA
+28 AVATVA

-54 STYINSHLTTGGN
+54 LTYLNSNVTTD
-67 YPEEMDKKFFLY
+67 YPEDMGKMFFLY

-107 VVSGTREICTN
+107 VTTGTREIRLGSN
-118 PDAYYLNREIQ
+118 KYQ
-129 TNDVLLFTHNMAT
+129 TNKVLFFAHNMAT
-142 TLSEDQGQYV
+142 TLSEDQGPYV
-152 GWPRANKDN
+152 GWSQVNDKK
-161 PAEDRGV
+161 PAEDKGV
-168 FSDRKNTATDIYG
+168 FVDRKNTATSIYG
-181 WELEFTGDN
+181 WELEFTGND

-201 ITEIIAGFWL
+201 ETTYGII
-211 TKHNCWSDDV
+211 TKHYCWSDDV
-221 YLCGVPASVDPNRS
+221 YLCGVPAYVDPNRS

-243 IANNGLT
+243 IASKGLA

-257 MTYEDIYNLQVKNTE
+257 MTYEDIYNLQNKNTE

-282 MLKCPGFQRGDNDI
+282 MLKTPGFQRGDNDI
-296 ANWKTYNFA
+296 KNWKTYNFA
-305 TKQYNENNAGFA
+305 TEKYNDDNVGFA
-317 SFGLSRQYYD
+317 SFGLSRLYYD
-327 VANWSTVKNV
+327 VANWSTRKTV

-354 KKNSSQSDKDKYKN
+354 KEYSSNSYKKKYSDN
-368 NTDNYQRHLAKF
+368 IENYERHLGKF
-380 YCASIKSNRGIVYQ
+380 YCASITNHRGIVYQ

-420 AGVLNPEYTSTN
+420 AGVLNPKYGTN
-432 GEPMMIGGVLNRTTL
+432 DEPMMIGGVLNSTTL
-447 SQTSNMTAD
+447 SQTSNMTTD
-456 EQTRLHIGE
+456 EQNRLHIGE
-465 KNMDYAGKEFY
+465 MNMDYAGKEFY

-482 NSVIVVVPQSAIKNG
+482 NSVIVVVPQSALDANSG

-505 MVGSQSETAAQ
+505 MVGSQSETTAQ
-516 TGEWTVFDDFRLLYA
+516 GDEWTVFDDFRLLYA

-549 YIYDINEPLQNK
+549 YIYDIKEPLQNK

-566 KTFTAG
+566 KTFTAH

-594 STRLAQLDKLTKSG
+594 STRLAQLEMLTESG
-608 IEFQSVKLDGMA
+608 IQFKSVGFTDKA
-620 DDAIALHAYQ
+620 DDDVALEAYK

-636 EKVFEK
+636 EKSEGQAAEYTSVYVETGATAAEYM
-642 DRVDN
+642 RV
-647 TKASYT
+647 K
-653 AEFVNAGTGEQSQ
+653 
-666 TIKVGI
+666 I
-672 AANHYVIPK
+672 AKNHFVIPK
-681 VSLSVDDLKKV
+681 VSLSVEDLKKKV
-692 DQKTWATAVSESTD
+692 YQNTWATTVSESID
-706 GKMEAW
+706 GMQAW

-718 FGTVSDDVEYG
+718 FGTTATQDENGTWTFSDK
-729 YQFENDGKII
+729 NII
-739 EGRDKLIGSY
+739 KGRDNLMGSY
-749 FFDNGKMYHSDKRV
+749 FFANGKMYHSDSRV

-772 FKPAEGAQK
+772 FKPAEGSQK

-794 TTALDDIFA
+794 TTALDDIFT

-814 GVYNLNGQLVKQGN
+814 GVYNLNGQLVKKGN
-828 STAGLPSGLYIV
+828 STAGLPSGVYIV
-840 NGKKCI
+840 GGKKCI

>member
-34 MNSFAQEETIT
+34 MNSFAQEETIA

-54 STYINSHLTTGGN
+54 FSYINSHLTN
-67 YPEEMDKKFFLY
+67 DKDYPEDMSKMFFLY

-84 KFLNLGSYWGTHVA
+84 KFLNIGSYWGTHVA
-98 LADYGKPMW
+98 LADYGKPLW
-107 VVSGTREICTN
+107 IVSGTREICLD
-118 PDAYYLNREIQ
+118 PDALIPNDFQ
-129 TNDVLLFTHNMAT
+129 TNNVLLFTHNMAT
-142 TLSEDQGQYV
+142 TLTEDQGPYV
-152 GWPRANKDN
+152 GWIANDKK

-181 WELEFTGDN
+181 WELKFTGND
-190 MNTCKLKTKKT
+190 MKTCKLKTKKT
-201 ITEIIAGFWL
+201 EKTYGVWPW
-211 TKHNCWSDDV
+211 KHYCWSDDV

-243 IANNGLT
+243 IASNGLT
-250 GYDTWRI
+250 DYDTWRI

-354 KKNSSQSDKDKYKN
+354 KKNSSQSLKDKYKN

-420 AGVLNPEYTSTN
+420 AGVLNPNYGTN
-432 GEPMMIGGVLNRTTL
+432 NEPMMIGGVLNRTTL

-505 MVGSQSETAAQ
+505 MVGSQTETAAQ
-516 TGEWTVFDDFRLLYA
+516 AGEWTVFDDFRLLYA

-549 YIYDINEPLQNK
+549 YIYDINDINEPLQSK

-594 STRLAQLDKLTKSG
+594 STRLAQLEKLTESG
-608 IEFQSVKLDGMA
+608 IQFKSVDFTNKAEDYV
-620 DDAIALHAYQ
+620 ALEAYK

-636 EKVFEK
+636 EKAKGQAPEYTSVYVETGSSSAEYL
-642 DRVDN
+642 RV
-647 TKASYT
+647 K
-653 AEFVNAGTGEQSQ
+653 
-666 TIKVGI
+666 I
-672 AANHYVIPK
+672 AANHFVIPK
-681 VSLSVDDLKKV
+681 VSLSVDDLKNKV
-692 DQKTWATAVSESTD
+692 NQDTWAAAFSKSTD
-706 GKMEAW
+706 GQMQAW

-718 FGTVSDDVEYG
+718 FGKVNEDVENG
-729 YQFENDGKII
+729 YLFENNGQII
-739 EGRDKLIGSY
+739 TGRDNLIGSY
-749 FFDNGKMYHSDKRV
+749 FFDNGKMYHSSKDRP

-772 FKPAEGAQK
+772 FKPVNGKSQ

-803 DGEQTV
+803 DGEQPV

-828 STAGLPSGLYIV
+828 STAGLPSGVYIV

>member
-10 SVMRG
+10 SVMSG

-34 MNSFAQEETIT
+34 MNSFAQDETIT
-45 GVKDLAGKD
+45 GVNDLAGKD
-54 STYINSHLTTGGN
+54 LTYINSHLTTDGN
-67 YPEEMDKKFFLY
+67 YPPKMDKMFFLY

-84 KFLNLGSYWGTHVA
+84 KFLNLGSYWGTHVS

-107 VVSGTREICTN
+107 VITGTREICLN
-118 PDAYYLNREIQ
+118 PEDLIGKKYQ
-129 TNDVLLFTHNMAT
+129 TNNVLFFAHNMAT
-142 TLSEDQGQYV
+142 TLSEDQGPYV
-152 GWPRANKDN
+152 GWSQVNKKK

-168 FSDRKNTATDIYG
+168 FADRENTAESIYG
-181 WELEFTGDN
+181 WELEFTPGG

-201 ITEIIAGFWL
+201 ETTYGIVN
-211 TKHNCWSDDV
+211 KHYCWSDDV

-243 IANNGLT
+243 IASKGLAD
-250 GYDTWRI
+250 YATWRI
-257 MTYEDIYNLQVKNTE
+257 MTYEDIYNLQNKNTE

-282 MLKCPGFQRGDNDI
+282 MLKTPGFQRGDNDI

-305 TKQYNENNAGFA
+305 TQKYNENNVGFA
-317 SFGLSRQYYD
+317 SFGLSKLYSKA
-327 VANWSTVKNV
+327 ANWDADNIVK
-337 IGTYTFDGVTYE
+337 GLSKTAYTFDNRKYTTDS
-349 FIEEP
+349 IEP
-354 KKNSSQSDKDKYKN
+354 
-368 NTDNYQRHLAKF
+368 YQRHLGKF

-420 AGVLNPEYTSTN
+420 AGVLNPKYGTN
-432 GEPMMIGGVLNRTTL
+432 DEPMMLGDVLNSTTL
-447 SQTSNMTAD
+447 SQTSNMTTD
-456 EQTRLHIGE
+456 EQNRLHIGE

-482 NSVIVVVPQSAIKNG
+482 NSVIVVVPQSVIDDNG

-505 MVGSQSETAAQ
+505 MVGSQSETAVQ
-516 TGEWTVFDDFRLLYA
+516 GDEWTVFDDFRLLYA

-539 ILDQDRADLS
+539 ILDQDRDNLS
-549 YIYDINEPLQNK
+549 YIKDIKEPLQNK

-566 KTFTAG
+566 KTFTAH
-572 KWNTLVLPVNLTL
+572 KWNTLVLPVSLTL

-594 STRLAQLDKLTKSG
+594 STRLAQLEMLTESG
-608 IEFQSVKLDGMA
+608 IQFKSVDFTDKA
-620 DDAIALHAYQ
+620 DDDVVLVAYK

-636 EKVFEK
+636 EKSEGQAAEYTSVYVETGAGAAEYM
-642 DRVDN
+642 RV
-647 TKASYT
+647 K
-653 AEFVNAGTGEQSQ
+653 
-666 TIKVGI
+666 I
-672 AANHYVIPK
+672 AKNHFVIPK
-681 VSLSVDDLKKV
+681 VSLSVDDLKTKV
-692 DQKTWATAVSESTD
+692 DQNTWAAAVSESID
-706 GKMEAW
+706 GKMKAW

-718 FGTVSDDVEYG
+718 FGTENKNVENG
-729 YQFENDGKII
+729 YEFTNNGEII
-739 EGRDKLIGSY
+739 KDRDNLMGSY
-749 FFDNGKMYHSDKRV
+749 FFANGKMYHSDSRV

-772 FKPAEGAQK
+772 FKPVK
-781 NAQFTLDGVTQSG
+781 NGTTGTPQSVKLTLDGVTQSG
-794 TTALDDIFA
+794 TTGIEDILA
-803 DGEQTV
+803 DYEQPV
-809 SRFAQ
+809 SRFAN
-814 GVYNLNGQLVKQGN
+814 GVYNLNGQLVKTGN